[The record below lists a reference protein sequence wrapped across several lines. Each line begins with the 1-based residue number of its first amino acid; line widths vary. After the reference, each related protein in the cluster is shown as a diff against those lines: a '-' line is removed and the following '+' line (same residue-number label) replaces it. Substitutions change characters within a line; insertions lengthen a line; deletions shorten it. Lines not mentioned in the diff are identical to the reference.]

1 MRIGKLK
8 VLGIVIVTVLVIILG
23 IIALN
28 NKNNFTENN
37 SKDYII
43 YDSDEAIKD
52 ALNEIKTTSKK
63 SNIISDVNASEKVIS
78 LNFVGLSTPETN
90 YKLVNILEQYNTKS
104 TFFLP
109 GILATED
116 TDIFEK
122 LIEGNHKIG
131 SNGLLGENKMEE
143 YTEEELVDSFIRTN
157 EIIQK
162 WTRKNESILL
172 YCNSTSYTDK
182 VLKAAYVSGNEDV
195 VKSKY
200 ILNYRSFKSYEET
213 LAYISKVPKGSIITV
228 KLAGELD
235 DTEYEQDEKP
245 AEDMQGTIVENPLED
260 FSEEERLIIVVEW
273 IVKALNELN
282 YNIVTCD
289 ELQQYG
295 EVDNGD
301 ASNNS
306 NNSTYYGSY
315 YNKYEKNSISNSGSQ
330 GSNNNFEYLEPIDLD
345 VYYKNKAEELRVS
358 NNGKKASIEG
368 KVYTVQPSVAYSFYG
383 ISNTTVLQD
392 VLNKLNEQKI
402 KATFFITEKDI
413 SKNEEEIKEIV
424 DNGHELQIMLV
435 EGSGNDYLS
444 VAKSILNIKRYIKNN
459 FNQEATLVRYPYEV
473 QYSDEALE
481 AISATG
487 CKVIGQNLSVAT
499 TAVGKDGTIEE
510 VKNNIFNLGNI
521 ALHKGFI
528 VYFRMDYYNDNTII
542 GNLVELIKKEK
553 VDPIGYIDEG
563 VKHNGYSFAKLSDLV
578 KSEYVF
584 NYPLTNSEI
593 LPEVLDKIKKGHLEN
608 IEDPIAYISKR
619 YIGSPFAKYTES
631 LPGFEEDEIEVLD
644 KIGRFT
650 DDNTIFLT
658 FDDWGS
664 DIAINK
670 LLYILDK
677 YNVKATFFI
686 RTNYINDNPSLLRT
700 IALAGH
706 DIASH
711 SDNHL
716 LLSNTTDKKGVF
728 AELTDKQA
736 EILQEDIILSYKK
749 LQSIVGDI
757 YVDGRPALQTYFRP
771 PTLAVSK
778 KGLMTVFDSGFS
790 YVISG
795 DFTTQDYEAKSAEEL
810 INKLKYG
817 IVSGENN
824 EIKITDGT
832 ILIMHMSDEAKF
844 TAEALDTIIPYYLS
858 QGYKFGRISDYLR

>member
-1 MRIGKLK
+1 MRISKLK
-8 VLGIVIVTVLVIILG
+8 MLGIVIAVVLVIILG
-23 IIALN
+23 IIVLN
-28 NKNNFTENN
+28 KKSNFTENDA
-37 SKDYII
+37 KDYII
-43 YDSDEAIKD
+43 YDSDKAIKD
-52 ALNEIKTTSKK
+52 ALSEIKTTSKK
-63 SNIISDVNASEKVIS
+63 SNILSDVNTSENVIS

-90 YKLVNILEQYNTKS
+90 DKLVNILEKYNTKS
-104 TFFLP
+104 TFFIP
-109 GILATED
+109 GILAAED

-122 LIEGNHKIG
+122 LIEGNHKVG

-162 WTRKNESILL
+162 WTNRNESILL

-213 LAYISKVPKGSIITV
+213 LAYISKIPKGSMITV

-235 DTEYEQDEKP
+235 DTEYKKDEKP

-260 FSEEERLIIVVEW
+260 FDEEERLLMVVEW

-295 EVDNGD
+295 EADD
-301 ASNNS
+301 SDTSNNS
-306 NNSTYYGSY
+306 SYYDSNNS
-315 YNKYEKNSISNSGSQ
+315 KNLTSNNGSQ
-330 GSNNNFEYLEPIDLD
+330 GSDNNFEYLEPIDLD
-345 VYYKNKAEELRVS
+345 VYYTNKAEELRVS
-358 NNGKKASIEG
+358 NKGKKASTEG
-368 KVYTVQPSVAYSFYG
+368 KVYTVQPSVGYSFYG
-383 ISNTTVLQD
+383 VSNTTVLQD
-392 VLNKLNEQKI
+392 VLNKLNNQKI

-413 SKNEEEIKEIV
+413 RNNEKEIKEIV

-459 FNQEATLVRYPYEV
+459 FNQDATLVRYPYEV

-499 TAVGKDGTIEE
+499 TAVGKDGTIED

-553 VDPIGYIDEG
+553 VDPIGYVDQG
-563 VKHNGYSFAKLSDLV
+563 VKHNGYSFAKLSELV
-578 KSEYVF
+578 TSEYVF

-593 LPEVLDKIKKGHLEN
+593 LPEVLNKIKKGYLEN
-608 IEDPIAYISKR
+608 IEDPIGYISNR

-644 KIGRFT
+644 KVGRFT

-677 YNVKATFFI
+677 YNVKATFFV
-686 RTNYINDNPSLLRT
+686 RTNYIDDNPSLLRT

-711 SDNHL
+711 SDNHI

-728 AELTDKQA
+728 AEITDKQA
-736 EILQEDIILSYKK
+736 EAIQEDVILSYKK

-757 YVDGRPALQTYFRP
+757 YVDGRPALQAYFRP

-778 KGLMTVFDSGFS
+778 KGLMSVFDSGFS

-824 EIKITDGT
+824 EIKITDGS
-832 ILIMHMSDEAKF
+832 ILVMHMSDEAKF

>member
-1 MRIGKLK
+1 MRISKLK
-8 VLGIVIVTVLVIILG
+8 MLGIVIAVVLVIILG
-23 IIALN
+23 IIVLN
-28 NKNNFTENN
+28 KKSNFTENDA
-37 SKDYII
+37 KDYII
-43 YDSDEAIKD
+43 YDSDKAIKD
-52 ALNEIKTTSKK
+52 ALSEIKTTSKK
-63 SNIISDVNASEKVIS
+63 SNILSDVNTSENVIS

-90 YKLVNILEQYNTKS
+90 DKLVNILKQYNTKS
-104 TFFLP
+104 TFFIP
-109 GILATED
+109 GILAAED

-122 LIEGNHKIG
+122 LIEGNHKVG

-162 WTRKNESILL
+162 WTNKNESILL

-213 LAYISKVPKGSIITV
+213 LAYISKIPKGSMITV

-235 DTEYEQDEKP
+235 DTEYKKDEKP

-260 FSEEERLIIVVEW
+260 FDEEERLLMVVEW

-295 EVDNGD
+295 EADD
-301 ASNNS
+301 SDTSNNS
-306 NNSTYYGSY
+306 SYYDSNNS
-315 YNKYEKNSISNSGSQ
+315 KNLTSNNGSQ
-330 GSNNNFEYLEPIDLD
+330 GSDNNFEYLEPIDLD
-345 VYYKNKAEELRVS
+345 VYYTNKAEELRVS
-358 NNGKKASIEG
+358 NKGKKASTEG
-368 KVYTVQPSVAYSFYG
+368 KVYTVQPSVGYSFYG
-383 ISNTTVLQD
+383 VSNTTVLQD
-392 VLNKLNEQKI
+392 VLNKLNNQKI

-413 SKNEEEIKEIV
+413 RNNEKEIKEIV

-435 EGSGNDYLS
+435 EGSGSDYLS
-444 VAKSILNIKRYIKNN
+444 VAKSILSIKRYIKNN
-459 FNQEATLVRYPYEV
+459 FNQDATLVRYPYEV

-499 TAVGKDGTIEE
+499 TAVGKDGTIED

-553 VDPIGYIDEG
+553 VDPIGYVDQG
-563 VKHNGYSFAKLSDLV
+563 VKHNGYSFAKLSELV
-578 KSEYVF
+578 TSEYVF

-593 LPEVLDKIKKGHLEN
+593 LPEVLNKIKKGYLEN
-608 IEDPIAYISKR
+608 IEDPIGYISNR

-644 KIGRFT
+644 KVGRFT

-677 YNVKATFFI
+677 YNVKATFFV
-686 RTNYINDNPSLLRT
+686 RTNHIDDNPSLLRT

-711 SDNHL
+711 SDNHI

-728 AELTDKQA
+728 AEITDKQA
-736 EILQEDIILSYKK
+736 EAIQEDVILSYKK

-757 YVDGRPALQTYFRP
+757 YVDGRPALQAYFRP

-778 KGLMTVFDSGFS
+778 KGLMSVFDSGFS

-832 ILIMHMSDEAKF
+832 ILVMHMSDEAKF

>member
-1 MRIGKLK
+1 MRISKLK
-8 VLGIVIVTVLVIILG
+8 MLGIVIAVVLVIILG
-23 IIALN
+23 IIVLN
-28 NKNNFTENN
+28 KKSNFTENDA
-37 SKDYII
+37 KDYII
-43 YDSDEAIKD
+43 YDSDKAIKD
-52 ALNEIKTTSKK
+52 ALSEIKTTSKK
-63 SNIISDVNASEKVIS
+63 SNILSDVNTSENVIS

-90 YKLVNILEQYNTKS
+90 DKLVNILEKYNTKS
-104 TFFLP
+104 TFFIP
-109 GILATED
+109 GILAAED

-122 LIEGNHKIG
+122 LIEGNHKVG

-162 WTRKNESILL
+162 WTNKNESILL

-213 LAYISKVPKGSIITV
+213 LAYISKIPKGSMITV

-235 DTEYEQDEKP
+235 DTEYKKDEKP

-260 FSEEERLIIVVEW
+260 FDEEERLLMVVEW

-295 EVDNGD
+295 EADD
-301 ASNNS
+301 SDTSNNS
-306 NNSTYYGSY
+306 SYYDSNNS
-315 YNKYEKNSISNSGSQ
+315 KNLTSNNGSQ
-330 GSNNNFEYLEPIDLD
+330 GSDNNFEYLEPIDLD
-345 VYYKNKAEELRVS
+345 VYYTNKAEELRVS
-358 NNGKKASIEG
+358 NKGKKASTEG
-368 KVYTVQPSVAYSFYG
+368 KVYTVQPSVGYSFYG
-383 ISNTTVLQD
+383 VSNTTVLQD
-392 VLNKLNEQKI
+392 VLNKLNNQKI

-413 SKNEEEIKEIV
+413 RNNEKEIKEIV

-459 FNQEATLVRYPYEV
+459 FNQDATLVRYPYEV

-499 TAVGKDGTIEE
+499 TAVGKDGTIED

-553 VDPIGYIDEG
+553 VDPIGYVDQG
-563 VKHNGYSFAKLSDLV
+563 VKHNGYSFAKLSELV
-578 KSEYVF
+578 TSEYVF

-593 LPEVLDKIKKGHLEN
+593 LPEVLNKIKKGYLEN
-608 IEDPIAYISKR
+608 IEDPIGYISNR

-644 KIGRFT
+644 KVGRFT

-677 YNVKATFFI
+677 YNVKATFFV
-686 RTNYINDNPSLLRT
+686 RTNYIDDNPSLLRT

-711 SDNHL
+711 SDNHI

-728 AELTDKQA
+728 AEITDKQA
-736 EILQEDIILSYKK
+736 EAIQEDVILSYKK

-757 YVDGRPALQTYFRP
+757 YVDGRPALQAYFRP

-778 KGLMTVFDSGFS
+778 KGLMSVFDSGFS

-824 EIKITDGT
+824 EIKITDGS
-832 ILIMHMSDEAKF
+832 IVVMHMSDEAKF

>member
-1 MRIGKLK
+1 MRISKLK
-8 VLGIVIVTVLVIILG
+8 MLGIVIAVVLVIILG
-23 IIALN
+23 IIVLN
-28 NKNNFTENN
+28 KKSNFTENDA
-37 SKDYII
+37 KDYII
-43 YDSDEAIKD
+43 YDSDKAIKD
-52 ALNEIKTTSKK
+52 ALSEIKTTSKK
-63 SNIISDVNASEKVIS
+63 SNILSDVNTSENVIS

-90 YKLVNILEQYNTKS
+90 DKLVNILEKYNTKS
-104 TFFLP
+104 TFFIP
-109 GILATED
+109 GILAAED

-122 LIEGNHKIG
+122 LIEGNHKVG

-162 WTRKNESILL
+162 WTNKNESILL

-182 VLKAAYVSGNEDV
+182 VLKSAYVSGNEDV

-213 LAYISKVPKGSIITV
+213 LAYISKIPKGSMITV

-235 DTEYEQDEKP
+235 DTEYKKDEKP

-260 FSEEERLIIVVEW
+260 FDEEERLLMVVEW
-273 IVKALNELN
+273 IVKSLNELN

-295 EVDNGD
+295 EVDDSDTSNSSYSD
-301 ASNNS
+301 SNNS
-306 NNSTYYGSY
+306 KNLTSNN
-315 YNKYEKNSISNSGSQ
+315 GSQ
-330 GSNNNFEYLEPIDLD
+330 GSDNNFEYLEPIDLD
-345 VYYKNKAEELRVS
+345 VYYTNKAEELRVS
-358 NNGKKASIEG
+358 NKGKKASTEG
-368 KVYTVQPSVAYSFYG
+368 KVYTVQPIVGYSFYG
-383 ISNTTVLQD
+383 VSNTTVLQD
-392 VLNKLNEQKI
+392 VLNKLNNQKI

-413 SKNEEEIKEIV
+413 RNNEKEIKEIV

-459 FNQEATLVRYPYEV
+459 FNQDATLVRYPYEV

-499 TAVGKDGTIEE
+499 TAVGKDGTIED

-553 VDPIGYIDEG
+553 VDPIGYIDQG
-563 VKHNGYSFAKLSDLV
+563 VKHNGYSFAKLSELV
-578 KSEYVF
+578 TSEYVF

-593 LPEVLDKIKKGHLEN
+593 LPEVLNKIKKGYLEN
-608 IEDPIAYISKR
+608 IEDSIGYISNR

-644 KIGRFT
+644 NVGRFT

-677 YNVKATFFI
+677 YNVKATFFV
-686 RTNYINDNPSLLRT
+686 RTNYIDDNPSLLRT

-711 SDNHL
+711 SDNHI
-716 LLSNTTDKKGVF
+716 LLSNTTDKNGVF
-728 AELTDKQA
+728 AEITDKQA
-736 EILQEDIILSYKK
+736 EAIQEDVILSYKK

-757 YVDGRPALQTYFRP
+757 YVDGRPALQAYFRP

-778 KGLMTVFDSGFS
+778 KGLMSVFDSGFS

-824 EIKITDGT
+824 EIKITGGS
-832 ILIMHMSDEAKF
+832 IVVMHMSDEAKF

>member
-1 MRIGKLK
+1 MRISKLK
-8 VLGIVIVTVLVIILG
+8 MLGIVIAVVLVIILG
-23 IIALN
+23 IIVLN
-28 NKNNFTENN
+28 KKSNFTENDA
-37 SKDYII
+37 KDYII
-43 YDSDEAIKD
+43 YDSDKAIKD
-52 ALNEIKTTSKK
+52 ALSEIKTTSKK
-63 SNIISDVNASEKVIS
+63 SNILSDVNTSENVIS

-90 YKLVNILEQYNTKS
+90 DKLVNILKQYNTKS
-104 TFFLP
+104 TFFIP
-109 GILATED
+109 GILAAED

-122 LIEGNHKIG
+122 LIEGNHKVG

-162 WTRKNESILL
+162 WTNKNESILL

-195 VKSKY
+195 VRGKY

-213 LAYISKVPKGSIITV
+213 LAYISKIPKGSMITV

-235 DTEYEQDEKP
+235 DTEYKKDEKP

-260 FSEEERLIIVVEW
+260 FDEEERLLMVVEW

-295 EVDNGD
+295 EADD
-301 ASNNS
+301 SDTSNNS
-306 NNSTYYGSY
+306 SYYDSNNS
-315 YNKYEKNSISNSGSQ
+315 KNLTSNNGSQ
-330 GSNNNFEYLEPIDLD
+330 GSDNNFEYLEPIDLD
-345 VYYKNKAEELRVS
+345 VYYTNKAEELRVS
-358 NNGKKASIEG
+358 NKGKKASTEG
-368 KVYTVQPSVAYSFYG
+368 KVYTVQPSVGYSFYG
-383 ISNTTVLQD
+383 VSNTTVLQD
-392 VLNKLNEQKI
+392 VLNKLNNQKI

-413 SKNEEEIKEIV
+413 RNNEKEIKEIV

-435 EGSGNDYLS
+435 EGSGSDYLS
-444 VAKSILNIKRYIKNN
+444 VAKSILSIKRYIKNN
-459 FNQEATLVRYPYEV
+459 FNQDATLVRYPYEV

-499 TAVGKDGTIEE
+499 TAVGKDGTIED

-553 VDPIGYIDEG
+553 VDPIGYVDQG
-563 VKHNGYSFAKLSDLV
+563 VKHNGYSFAKLSELV
-578 KSEYVF
+578 TSEYVF

-593 LPEVLDKIKKGHLEN
+593 LPEVLNKIKKGYLEN
-608 IEDPIAYISKR
+608 IEDPIGYISNR

-644 KIGRFT
+644 KVGRFT

-677 YNVKATFFI
+677 YNVKATFFV
-686 RTNYINDNPSLLRT
+686 RTNHIDDNPSLLRT

-711 SDNHL
+711 SDNHI

-728 AELTDKQA
+728 AEITDKQA
-736 EILQEDIILSYKK
+736 EAIQEDVILSYKK

-757 YVDGRPALQTYFRP
+757 YVDGRPALQAYFRP

-778 KGLMTVFDSGFS
+778 KGLMSVFDSGFS

-832 ILIMHMSDEAKF
+832 ILVMHMSDEAKF

>member
-1 MRIGKLK
+1 MRISKLK
-8 VLGIVIVTVLVIILG
+8 MLGIVIAVVLVIILG
-23 IIALN
+23 IIVLN
-28 NKNNFTENN
+28 KKSNFTENDA
-37 SKDYII
+37 KDYII
-43 YDSDEAIKD
+43 YDSDKAIKD
-52 ALNEIKTTSKK
+52 ALSEIKTTSKK
-63 SNIISDVNASEKVIS
+63 SNILSDVNTSENVIS

-90 YKLVNILEQYNTKS
+90 DKLVNILEKYNTKS
-104 TFFLP
+104 TFFIP
-109 GILATED
+109 GILAAED

-122 LIEGNHKIG
+122 LIEGNHKVG

-162 WTRKNESILL
+162 WTNKNESILL

-182 VLKAAYVSGNEDV
+182 VLKSAYVSGNEDV

-213 LAYISKVPKGSIITV
+213 LAYISKIPKGSMITV

-235 DTEYEQDEKP
+235 DTEYKKDEKP

-260 FSEEERLIIVVEW
+260 FDEEERLLMVVEW
-273 IVKALNELN
+273 IVKSLNELN

-295 EVDNGD
+295 EVDDSDTSNSSYSD
-301 ASNNS
+301 SNNS
-306 NNSTYYGSY
+306 KNLTSNN
-315 YNKYEKNSISNSGSQ
+315 GSQ
-330 GSNNNFEYLEPIDLD
+330 GSDNNFEYLEPIDLD
-345 VYYKNKAEELRVS
+345 VYYTNKAEELRVS
-358 NNGKKASIEG
+358 NKGKKASTEG
-368 KVYTVQPSVAYSFYG
+368 KVYTVQPSVGYSFYG
-383 ISNTTVLQD
+383 VSNTTVLQD
-392 VLNKLNEQKI
+392 VLNKLNNQKI

-413 SKNEEEIKEIV
+413 RNNEKEIKEIV

-435 EGSGNDYLS
+435 EGSGSDYLS

-459 FNQEATLVRYPYEV
+459 FNQDATLVRYPYEV

-499 TAVGKDGTIEE
+499 TAVGKDGTIED

-553 VDPIGYIDEG
+553 VDPIGYIDQG
-563 VKHNGYSFAKLSDLV
+563 VKHNGYSFAKLSELV
-578 KSEYVF
+578 TSEYVF

-593 LPEVLDKIKKGHLEN
+593 LPEVLNKIKKGYLEN
-608 IEDPIAYISKR
+608 IEDPIGYISKR

-644 KIGRFT
+644 NVGRFT

-677 YNVKATFFI
+677 YNVKATFFV
-686 RTNYINDNPSLLRT
+686 RTNYIDDNPSLLRT

-711 SDNHL
+711 SDNHI

-728 AELTDKQA
+728 AEITDKQA
-736 EILQEDIILSYKK
+736 EAIQEDVILSYKK

-757 YVDGRPALQTYFRP
+757 YVDGRPALQAYFRP

-778 KGLMTVFDSGFS
+778 KGLMSVFDSGFS

-824 EIKITDGT
+824 EIKITGGS
-832 ILIMHMSDEAKF
+832 IVVMHMSDEAKF

>member
-1 MRIGKLK
+1 MRISKLK
-8 VLGIVIVTVLVIILG
+8 MLGIVIAVVLVIILG
-23 IIALN
+23 IIVLN
-28 NKNNFTENN
+28 KKSNFTENDA
-37 SKDYII
+37 KDYII
-43 YDSDEAIKD
+43 YDSDKAIKD
-52 ALNEIKTTSKK
+52 ALSEIKTTSKK
-63 SNIISDVNASEKVIS
+63 SNILSDVNTSENVIS

-90 YKLVNILEQYNTKS
+90 DKLVNILEKYNTKS
-104 TFFLP
+104 TFFIP
-109 GILATED
+109 GILAAED

-122 LIEGNHKIG
+122 LIEGNHKVG

-162 WTRKNESILL
+162 WTNRNESILL

-213 LAYISKVPKGSIITV
+213 LAYISKIPKGSMITV

-235 DTEYEQDEKP
+235 DTEYKKDEKP

-260 FSEEERLIIVVEW
+260 FDEEERLLMVVEW

-295 EVDNGD
+295 EADD
-301 ASNNS
+301 SDTSNNS
-306 NNSTYYGSY
+306 SYYDSNNS
-315 YNKYEKNSISNSGSQ
+315 KNLTSNNGSQ
-330 GSNNNFEYLEPIDLD
+330 GSDNNFEYLEPIDLD
-345 VYYKNKAEELRVS
+345 VYYTNKAEELRVS
-358 NNGKKASIEG
+358 NKGKKASTEG
-368 KVYTVQPSVAYSFYG
+368 KVYTVQPSVGYSFYG
-383 ISNTTVLQD
+383 VSNTTVLQD
-392 VLNKLNEQKI
+392 VLNKLNNQKI

-413 SKNEEEIKEIV
+413 RNNEKEIKEIV

-459 FNQEATLVRYPYEV
+459 FNQDATLVRYPYEV

-499 TAVGKDGTIEE
+499 TAVGKDGTIED

-553 VDPIGYIDEG
+553 VDPIGYVDQG
-563 VKHNGYSFAKLSDLV
+563 VKHNGYSFAKLSELV
-578 KSEYVF
+578 TSEYVF

-593 LPEVLDKIKKGHLEN
+593 LPEVLNKIKKGYLEN
-608 IEDPIAYISKR
+608 IEDPIGYISKR

-644 KIGRFT
+644 KVGRFT

-677 YNVKATFFI
+677 YNVKATFFV
-686 RTNYINDNPSLLRT
+686 RTNHIDDNPSLLRT

-711 SDNHL
+711 SDNHI

-728 AELTDKQA
+728 AEITDKQA
-736 EILQEDIILSYKK
+736 EAIQEDVILSYKK

-757 YVDGRPALQTYFRP
+757 YVDGRPALQAYFRP

-778 KGLMTVFDSGFS
+778 KGLMSVFDSGFS

-824 EIKITDGT
+824 EIKITGGS
-832 ILIMHMSDEAKF
+832 IVVMHMSDEAKF

>member
-1 MRIGKLK
+1 MRISKLK
-8 VLGIVIVTVLVIILG
+8 MLGIVIAVVLVIILG
-23 IIALN
+23 IIVLN
-28 NKNNFTENN
+28 KKSNFTENDA
-37 SKDYII
+37 KDYII
-43 YDSDEAIKD
+43 YDSDKAIKD
-52 ALNEIKTTSKK
+52 ALSEIKTTSKK
-63 SNIISDVNASEKVIS
+63 SNILSDVNTSENVIS

-90 YKLVNILEQYNTKS
+90 DKLVNILEKYNTKS
-104 TFFLP
+104 TFFIP
-109 GILATED
+109 GILAAED

-122 LIEGNHKIG
+122 LIEGNHKVG

-162 WTRKNESILL
+162 WTNKNESILL

-182 VLKAAYVSGNEDV
+182 VLKSAYVSGNEDV

-213 LAYISKVPKGSIITV
+213 LAYISKIPKGSIITI

-235 DTEYEQDEKP
+235 DTEYKKDEKP

-260 FSEEERLIIVVEW
+260 FDEEERLLMVVEW
-273 IVKALNELN
+273 IVKSLNELN

-295 EVDNGD
+295 EVDDSDTSNSSYSD
-301 ASNNS
+301 SNNS
-306 NNSTYYGSY
+306 KNLTSNN
-315 YNKYEKNSISNSGSQ
+315 GSQ
-330 GSNNNFEYLEPIDLD
+330 GSDNNFEYLEPIDLD
-345 VYYKNKAEELRVS
+345 VYYTNKAEELRVS
-358 NNGKKASIEG
+358 NKGKKASTEG
-368 KVYTVQPSVAYSFYG
+368 KVYTVQPSVGYSFYG
-383 ISNTTVLQD
+383 VSNTTVLQD
-392 VLNKLNEQKI
+392 VLNKLNNQKI

-413 SKNEEEIKEIV
+413 RNNEKEIKEIV

-435 EGSGNDYLS
+435 EGSGSDYLS

-459 FNQEATLVRYPYEV
+459 FNQDATLVRYPYEV

-499 TAVGKDGTIEE
+499 TAVGKDGTIED

-553 VDPIGYIDEG
+553 VDPIGYIDQG
-563 VKHNGYSFAKLSDLV
+563 VKHNGYSFAKLSELV
-578 KSEYVF
+578 TSEYVF

-593 LPEVLDKIKKGHLEN
+593 LPEVLDKIKKGYLEN
-608 IEDPIAYISKR
+608 IEDSIGYISNR

-644 KIGRFT
+644 NVGRFT

-677 YNVKATFFI
+677 YNVKATFFV
-686 RTNYINDNPSLLRT
+686 RTNYIDDNPSLLRT

-711 SDNHL
+711 SDNHI
-716 LLSNTTDKKGVF
+716 LLSKTTDKNGVF
-728 AELTDKQA
+728 AEITDKQA
-736 EILQEDIILSYKK
+736 EAIQEDVILSYKK

-757 YVDGRPALQTYFRP
+757 YVDGRPALQAYFRP

-778 KGLMTVFDSGFS
+778 KGLMSVFDSGFS

-824 EIKITDGT
+824 EIKITGGS
-832 ILIMHMSDEAKF
+832 IVVMHMSDEAKF

>member
-1 MRIGKLK
+1 MRISKLK
-8 VLGIVIVTVLVIILG
+8 MLGIVIAVVLVIILG
-23 IIALN
+23 IIVLN
-28 NKNNFTENN
+28 KKSNFTENDA
-37 SKDYII
+37 KDYII
-43 YDSDEAIKD
+43 YDSDKAIKD
-52 ALNEIKTTSKK
+52 ALSEIKTTSKK
-63 SNIISDVNASEKVIS
+63 SNILSDVNTSENVIS

-90 YKLVNILEQYNTKS
+90 DKLVNILEKYNTKS
-104 TFFLP
+104 TFFIP
-109 GILATED
+109 GILAAED

-122 LIEGNHKIG
+122 LIEGNHKVG

-162 WTRKNESILL
+162 WTNRNESILL

-195 VKSKY
+195 VRGKY

-213 LAYISKVPKGSIITV
+213 LAYISKIPKGSMITV

-235 DTEYEQDEKP
+235 DTEYKKDEKP

-260 FSEEERLIIVVEW
+260 FDEEERLLMVVEW

-295 EVDNGD
+295 EVENRDT
-301 ASNNS
+301 SNNS
-306 NNSTYYGSY
+306 SYFDSNNS
-315 YNKYEKNSISNSGSQ
+315 KNLTSNNGSQ
-330 GSNNNFEYLEPIDLD
+330 GSDNNFEYLEPIDLD
-345 VYYKNKAEELRVS
+345 VYYTNKAEELRVS
-358 NNGKKASIEG
+358 NKGKKVSTEG
-368 KVYTVQPSVAYSFYG
+368 KVYTVQSSVGYSFYG
-383 ISNTTVLQD
+383 VSNTTVLQD
-392 VLNKLNEQKI
+392 VLNKLNNQKI

-413 SKNEEEIKEIV
+413 RNNEKEIKEIV

-459 FNQEATLVRYPYEV
+459 FNQDATLVRYPYEV

-499 TAVGKDGTIEE
+499 TAVGKDGTIED

-553 VDPIGYIDEG
+553 VDPIGYVDQG
-563 VKHNGYSFAKLSDLV
+563 VKHNGYSFAKLSELV
-578 KSEYVF
+578 TSEYVF

-593 LPEVLDKIKKGHLEN
+593 LPEVLNKIKKGYLEN
-608 IEDPIAYISKR
+608 IEDPIGYISNR

-644 KIGRFT
+644 KVGRFT

-677 YNVKATFFI
+677 YNVKATFFV
-686 RTNYINDNPSLLRT
+686 RTNHIDDNPSLLRT

-711 SDNHL
+711 SDNHI

-728 AELTDKQA
+728 AEITDKQA
-736 EILQEDIILSYKK
+736 EAIQEDVILSYKK

-757 YVDGRPALQTYFRP
+757 YVDGRPALQAYFRP

-778 KGLMTVFDSGFS
+778 KGLMSVFDSGFS

-832 ILIMHMSDEAKF
+832 ILVMHMSDEAKF

>member
-1 MRIGKLK
+1 MRISKLK
-8 VLGIVIVTVLVIILG
+8 MLGIVIAVVLVIILG
-23 IIALN
+23 IIVLN
-28 NKNNFTENN
+28 KKSNFTENDA
-37 SKDYII
+37 KDYII
-43 YDSDEAIKD
+43 YDSDKAIKD
-52 ALNEIKTTSKK
+52 ALSEIKTTSKK
-63 SNIISDVNASEKVIS
+63 SNILSDVNTSENVIS

-90 YKLVNILEQYNTKS
+90 DKLVNILEKYNTKS
-104 TFFLP
+104 TFFIP
-109 GILATED
+109 GILAAED

-122 LIEGNHKIG
+122 LIEGNHKVG

-162 WTRKNESILL
+162 WTNKNESILL

-182 VLKAAYVSGNEDV
+182 VLKSAYVSGNEDV

-213 LAYISKVPKGSIITV
+213 LAYISKIPKGSMITV

-235 DTEYEQDEKP
+235 DTEYKKDEKP

-260 FSEEERLIIVVEW
+260 FDEEERLLMVVEW
-273 IVKALNELN
+273 IVKSLNELN

-295 EVDNGD
+295 EVDDSDTSNSSYSD
-301 ASNNS
+301 SNNS
-306 NNSTYYGSY
+306 KNLTSNN
-315 YNKYEKNSISNSGSQ
+315 GSQ
-330 GSNNNFEYLEPIDLD
+330 GSDNNFEYLEPIDLD
-345 VYYKNKAEELRVS
+345 VYYTNKAEELRVS
-358 NNGKKASIEG
+358 NKGKKASTEG
-368 KVYTVQPSVAYSFYG
+368 KVYTVQPSVGYSFYG
-383 ISNTTVLQD
+383 VSNTTVLQD
-392 VLNKLNEQKI
+392 VLNKLNNQKI

-413 SKNEEEIKEIV
+413 RNNEKEIKEIV

-435 EGSGNDYLS
+435 EGSGSDYLS

-459 FNQEATLVRYPYEV
+459 FNQDATLVRYPYEV

-499 TAVGKDGTIEE
+499 TAVGKDGTIED

-553 VDPIGYIDEG
+553 VDPIGYIDQG
-563 VKHNGYSFAKLSDLV
+563 VKHNGYSFAKLSELV
-578 KSEYVF
+578 TSEYVF

-593 LPEVLDKIKKGHLEN
+593 LPEVLNKIKKGYLEN
-608 IEDPIAYISKR
+608 IEDPIGYISKR

-644 KIGRFT
+644 NVGRFT

-677 YNVKATFFI
+677 YNVKATFFV
-686 RTNYINDNPSLLRT
+686 RTNYIDDNPSLLRT

-711 SDNHL
+711 SDNHI
-716 LLSNTTDKKGVF
+716 LLSNTTDKNGVF
-728 AELTDKQA
+728 AEITDKQA
-736 EILQEDIILSYKK
+736 EATQEDVILSYKK

-757 YVDGRPALQTYFRP
+757 YVDGRPALQAYFRP

-778 KGLMTVFDSGFS
+778 KGLMSVFDSGFS

-824 EIKITDGT
+824 EIKITGGS
-832 ILIMHMSDEAKF
+832 IVVMHMSDEAKF

>member
-1 MRIGKLK
+1 MRISKLK
-8 VLGIVIVTVLVIILG
+8 MLGIVIAVVLVIILG
-23 IIALN
+23 IIVLN
-28 NKNNFTENN
+28 KKSNFTENDA
-37 SKDYII
+37 KDYII
-43 YDSDEAIKD
+43 YDSDKAIKD
-52 ALNEIKTTSKK
+52 ALSEIKTTSKK
-63 SNIISDVNASEKVIS
+63 SNILSDVNTSENVIS

-90 YKLVNILEQYNTKS
+90 DKLVNILKQYNTKS
-104 TFFLP
+104 TFFIP
-109 GILATED
+109 GILAAED

-122 LIEGNHKIG
+122 LIEGNHKVG

-162 WTRKNESILL
+162 WTNRNESILL

-213 LAYISKVPKGSIITV
+213 LAYISKIPKGSMITV

-235 DTEYEQDEKP
+235 DTEYKKDEKP

-260 FSEEERLIIVVEW
+260 FDEEERLLMVVEW

-295 EVDNGD
+295 EVENRDT
-301 ASNNS
+301 SNNS
-306 NNSTYYGSY
+306 SYFDSNNS
-315 YNKYEKNSISNSGSQ
+315 KNLTSNNGSQ
-330 GSNNNFEYLEPIDLD
+330 GSDNNFEYLEPIDLD
-345 VYYKNKAEELRVS
+345 VYYTNKAEELRVS
-358 NNGKKASIEG
+358 NKGKKASTEG
-368 KVYTVQPSVAYSFYG
+368 KVYTVQYSVGYSFYG
-383 ISNTTVLQD
+383 VSNTTVLQD
-392 VLNKLNEQKI
+392 VLNKLNNQKI

-413 SKNEEEIKEIV
+413 RNNEKEIKEIV

-459 FNQEATLVRYPYEV
+459 FNQDATLVRYPYEV

-481 AISATG
+481 AISATD

-499 TAVGKDGTIEE
+499 TAVGKDGTIED

-553 VDPIGYIDEG
+553 VDPIGYVDQG
-563 VKHNGYSFAKLSDLV
+563 VKHNGYSFAKLSELV
-578 KSEYVF
+578 TSEYVF

-593 LPEVLDKIKKGHLEN
+593 LPEVLNKIKKGYLEN
-608 IEDPIAYISKR
+608 IEDPIGYISNR

-644 KIGRFT
+644 KVGRFT

-677 YNVKATFFI
+677 YNVKATFFV
-686 RTNYINDNPSLLRT
+686 RTNHIDDNPSLLRT

-711 SDNHL
+711 SDNHI

-728 AELTDKQA
+728 AEITDKQA
-736 EILQEDIILSYKK
+736 EAIQEDVILSYKK

-757 YVDGRPALQTYFRP
+757 YVDGRPALQAYFRP

-778 KGLMTVFDSGFS
+778 KGLMSVFDSGFS

-832 ILIMHMSDEAKF
+832 ILVMHMSDEAKF

>member
-1 MRIGKLK
+1 MRISKLK
-8 VLGIVIVTVLVIILG
+8 MLGIVIAVVLVIILG
-23 IIALN
+23 IIVLN
-28 NKNNFTENN
+28 KKSNFTENDA
-37 SKDYII
+37 KDYII
-43 YDSDEAIKD
+43 YDSDKAIKD
-52 ALNEIKTTSKK
+52 ALSEIKTTSKK
-63 SNIISDVNASEKVIS
+63 SNILSDVNTSENVIS
-78 LNFVGLSTPETN
+78 LNFVGVSTPETN
-90 YKLVNILEQYNTKS
+90 DKLVNILEKYNTKS
-104 TFFLP
+104 TFFIP
-109 GILATED
+109 GILAAED

-122 LIEGNHKIG
+122 LIEGNHKVG

-162 WTRKNESILL
+162 WTNKNESILL

-195 VKSKY
+195 VRGKY

-213 LAYISKVPKGSIITV
+213 LAYISKIPKGSMITV

-235 DTEYEQDEKP
+235 DTEYKKDEKP

-260 FSEEERLIIVVEW
+260 FDEEERLLMVVEW

-295 EVDNGD
+295 EADD
-301 ASNNS
+301 SDTSNNS
-306 NNSTYYGSY
+306 SYYDSNNS
-315 YNKYEKNSISNSGSQ
+315 KNLTSNNGSQ
-330 GSNNNFEYLEPIDLD
+330 GSDNNFEYLEPIDLD
-345 VYYKNKAEELRVS
+345 VYYTNKAEELRVS
-358 NNGKKASIEG
+358 NKGKKASTEG
-368 KVYTVQPSVAYSFYG
+368 KVYTVQPSVGYSFYG
-383 ISNTTVLQD
+383 VSNTTVLQD
-392 VLNKLNEQKI
+392 VLNKLNNQKI

-413 SKNEEEIKEIV
+413 RNNEKEIKEIV

-459 FNQEATLVRYPYEV
+459 FNQDATLVRYPYEV
-473 QYSDEALE
+473 KYSDEALE

-499 TAVGKDGTIEE
+499 TAVGKDGTIED

-553 VDPIGYIDEG
+553 VDPIGYVDQG
-563 VKHNGYSFAKLSDLV
+563 VKHNGYSFAKLSELV
-578 KSEYVF
+578 TSEYVF

-593 LPEVLDKIKKGHLEN
+593 LPEVLNKIKKGYLEN
-608 IEDPIAYISKR
+608 IEDPIGYISNR

-644 KIGRFT
+644 KVGRFT

-677 YNVKATFFI
+677 YNVKATFFV
-686 RTNYINDNPSLLRT
+686 RTNHIDDNPSLLRT

-711 SDNHL
+711 SDNHI

-728 AELTDKQA
+728 AEITDKQA
-736 EILQEDIILSYKK
+736 EAIQEDVILSYKK

-757 YVDGRPALQTYFRP
+757 YVDGRPALQAYFRP

-778 KGLMTVFDSGFS
+778 KGLMSVFDSGFS

-824 EIKITDGT
+824 EIKITHGS
-832 ILIMHMSDEAKF
+832 IVVMHMSDEAKF

>member
-1 MRIGKLK
+1 MRISKLK
-8 VLGIVIVTVLVIILG
+8 MFGIVIAVVLVIILG
-23 IIALN
+23 IIVLN
-28 NKNNFTENN
+28 KKSNFTENDA
-37 SKDYII
+37 KDYII
-43 YDSDEAIKD
+43 YDSDKAIKD
-52 ALNEIKTTSKK
+52 ALSEIKTTSKK
-63 SNIISDVNASEKVIS
+63 SNILSDVNTSENVIS

-90 YKLVNILEQYNTKS
+90 DKLVNILKQYNTKS
-104 TFFLP
+104 TFFIP
-109 GILATED
+109 GILAAED

-122 LIEGNHKIG
+122 LIEGNHKVG

-162 WTRKNESILL
+162 WTNRNESILL

-213 LAYISKVPKGSIITV
+213 LAYISKIPKGSMITV

-235 DTEYEQDEKP
+235 DTEYKKDEKP

-260 FSEEERLIIVVEW
+260 FDEEERLLMVVEW

-295 EVDNGD
+295 EADD
-301 ASNNS
+301 SDTSNNS
-306 NNSTYYGSY
+306 SYYDSNNS
-315 YNKYEKNSISNSGSQ
+315 KNLTSNNGSQ
-330 GSNNNFEYLEPIDLD
+330 GSDNNFEYLEPIDLD
-345 VYYKNKAEELRVS
+345 VYYTNKAEELRVS
-358 NNGKKASIEG
+358 NKGKKASTEG
-368 KVYTVQPSVAYSFYG
+368 KVYTVQPSVGYSFYG
-383 ISNTTVLQD
+383 VSNTTVLQD
-392 VLNKLNEQKI
+392 VLNKLNNQKI

-413 SKNEEEIKEIV
+413 RNNEKEIKEIV

-459 FNQEATLVRYPYEV
+459 FNQDATLVRYPYEV

-499 TAVGKDGTIEE
+499 TAVGKDGTIED

-553 VDPIGYIDEG
+553 VDPIGYVDQG
-563 VKHNGYSFAKLSDLV
+563 VKHNGYSFAKLSELV
-578 KSEYVF
+578 TSEYVF

-593 LPEVLDKIKKGHLEN
+593 LPEVLNKIKKGYLEN
-608 IEDPIAYISKR
+608 IEDPIGYISNR

-644 KIGRFT
+644 KVGRFT

-677 YNVKATFFI
+677 YNVKATFFV
-686 RTNYINDNPSLLRT
+686 RTNHIDDNPSLLRT

-711 SDNHL
+711 SDNHI

-728 AELTDKQA
+728 AEITDKQA
-736 EILQEDIILSYKK
+736 EAIQEDVILSYKK

-757 YVDGRPALQTYFRP
+757 YVDGRPALQAYFRP

-778 KGLMTVFDSGFS
+778 KGLMSVFDSGFS

-832 ILIMHMSDEAKF
+832 ILVMHMSDEAKF

>member
-1 MRIGKLK
+1 MRISKLK
-8 VLGIVIVTVLVIILG
+8 MLGIVIAVVLVIILG
-23 IIALN
+23 IIVLN
-28 NKNNFTENN
+28 KKSNFTENDA
-37 SKDYII
+37 KDYII
-43 YDSDEAIKD
+43 YDSDKAIKD
-52 ALNEIKTTSKK
+52 ALSEIKTTSKK
-63 SNIISDVNASEKVIS
+63 SNILSDVNTSENVIS

-90 YKLVNILEQYNTKS
+90 DKLVNILEKYNTKS
-104 TFFLP
+104 TFFIP
-109 GILATED
+109 GILAAED

-122 LIEGNHKIG
+122 LIEGNHKVG

-162 WTRKNESILL
+162 WTNKNESILL

-213 LAYISKVPKGSIITV
+213 LAYISKIPKGSMITV

-235 DTEYEQDEKP
+235 DTEYKKDEKP

-260 FSEEERLIIVVEW
+260 FDEEERLLMVVEW

-295 EVDNGD
+295 EADD
-301 ASNNS
+301 SDTSNNS
-306 NNSTYYGSY
+306 SYYDSNNS
-315 YNKYEKNSISNSGSQ
+315 KNLTSNNGSQ
-330 GSNNNFEYLEPIDLD
+330 GSDNNFEYLEPIDLD
-345 VYYKNKAEELRVS
+345 VYYTNKAEELRVS
-358 NNGKKASIEG
+358 NKGKKASTEG
-368 KVYTVQPSVAYSFYG
+368 KVYTVQSSVGYSFYG
-383 ISNTTVLQD
+383 VSNTTVLQD
-392 VLNKLNEQKI
+392 VLNKLNNQKI

-413 SKNEEEIKEIV
+413 RNNEKEIKEIV

-459 FNQEATLVRYPYEV
+459 FNQDATLVRYPYEV

-499 TAVGKDGTIEE
+499 TAVGKDGTIED

-553 VDPIGYIDEG
+553 VDPIGYVDQG
-563 VKHNGYSFAKLSDLV
+563 VKHNGYSFAKLSELV
-578 KSEYVF
+578 TSEYVF

-593 LPEVLDKIKKGHLEN
+593 LPEVLNKIKKGYLEN
-608 IEDPIAYISKR
+608 IEDPIGYISNR

-644 KIGRFT
+644 KVGRFT

-677 YNVKATFFI
+677 YNVKATFFV
-686 RTNYINDNPSLLRT
+686 RTNHIDDNPSLLRT

-711 SDNHL
+711 SDNHI

-728 AELTDKQA
+728 AEITDKQA
-736 EILQEDIILSYKK
+736 EAIQEDVILSYKK

-757 YVDGRPALQTYFRP
+757 YVDGRPALQAYFRP

-778 KGLMTVFDSGFS
+778 KGLMSVFDSGFS

-832 ILIMHMSDEAKF
+832 ILVMHMSDEAKF

>member
-1 MRIGKLK
+1 MRISKLK
-8 VLGIVIVTVLVIILG
+8 MLGIVIAVVLVIILG
-23 IIALN
+23 IIVLN
-28 NKNNFTENN
+28 KKSNFTENDA
-37 SKDYII
+37 KDYII
-43 YDSDEAIKD
+43 YDSDKAIKD
-52 ALNEIKTTSKK
+52 ALSEIKTTSKK
-63 SNIISDVNASEKVIS
+63 SNILSDVNTSENVIS

-90 YKLVNILEQYNTKS
+90 DKLVNILEKYNTKS
-104 TFFLP
+104 TFFIP
-109 GILATED
+109 GILAAED

-122 LIEGNHKIG
+122 LIEGNHKVG

-162 WTRKNESILL
+162 WTNKNESILL

-182 VLKAAYVSGNEDV
+182 VLKSAYVSGNEDV

-213 LAYISKVPKGSIITV
+213 LAYISKIPKGSMITV

-235 DTEYEQDEKP
+235 DTEYKKDEKP

-260 FSEEERLIIVVEW
+260 FDEEERLLMVVEW
-273 IVKALNELN
+273 IVKSLNELN

-295 EVDNGD
+295 EVDDSDTSNSSYSD
-301 ASNNS
+301 SNNS
-306 NNSTYYGSY
+306 KNLTSNN
-315 YNKYEKNSISNSGSQ
+315 GSQ
-330 GSNNNFEYLEPIDLD
+330 GSDNNFEYLEPIDLD
-345 VYYKNKAEELRVS
+345 VYYTNKAEELRVS
-358 NNGKKASIEG
+358 NKGKKASTEG
-368 KVYTVQPSVAYSFYG
+368 KVYTVQHSVAYSFYG
-383 ISNTTVLQD
+383 VSNTTVLQD
-392 VLNKLNEQKI
+392 VLNKLNNQKI

-413 SKNEEEIKEIV
+413 RNNEKEIKEIV

-435 EGSGNDYLS
+435 EGSGSDYLS

-459 FNQEATLVRYPYEV
+459 FNQDATLVRYPYEV

-499 TAVGKDGTIEE
+499 TAVGKDGTIED

-553 VDPIGYIDEG
+553 VDPIGYIDQG
-563 VKHNGYSFAKLSDLV
+563 VKHNGYSFAKLSELV
-578 KSEYVF
+578 TSEYVF

-593 LPEVLDKIKKGHLEN
+593 LPEVLDKIKKGYLEN
-608 IEDPIAYISKR
+608 IEDSIGYISNR

-644 KIGRFT
+644 NVGRFT

-677 YNVKATFFI
+677 YNVKATFFV
-686 RTNYINDNPSLLRT
+686 RTNYIDDNPSLLRT

-711 SDNHL
+711 SDNHI
-716 LLSNTTDKKGVF
+716 LLSNTTDKNGVF
-728 AELTDKQA
+728 AEITDKQA
-736 EILQEDIILSYKK
+736 EAIQEDVILSYKK

-757 YVDGRPALQTYFRP
+757 YVDGRPALQAYFRP

-778 KGLMTVFDSGFS
+778 KGLMSVFDSGFS

-824 EIKITDGT
+824 EIKITG
-832 ILIMHMSDEAKF
+832 
-844 TAEALDTIIPYYLS
+844 
-858 QGYKFGRISDYLR
+858 

>member
-1 MRIGKLK
+1 MRISKLK
-8 VLGIVIVTVLVIILG
+8 MLGIVIAVVLVIILG
-23 IIALN
+23 IIVLN
-28 NKNNFTENN
+28 KKSNFTENDA
-37 SKDYII
+37 KDYII
-43 YDSDEAIKD
+43 YDSDKAIKD
-52 ALNEIKTTSKK
+52 ALSEIKTTSKK
-63 SNIISDVNASEKVIS
+63 SNILSDVNTSENVIS

-90 YKLVNILEQYNTKS
+90 DKLVNILEKYNTKS
-104 TFFLP
+104 TFFIP
-109 GILATED
+109 GILAAED

-122 LIEGNHKIG
+122 LIEGNHKVG

-162 WTRKNESILL
+162 WTNRNESILL

-213 LAYISKVPKGSIITV
+213 LAYISKIPKGSMITV

-235 DTEYEQDEKP
+235 DTEYKKDEKP

-260 FSEEERLIIVVEW
+260 FDEEERLLMVVEW

-295 EVDNGD
+295 EADD
-301 ASNNS
+301 SDTSNNS
-306 NNSTYYGSY
+306 SYFDSNNS
-315 YNKYEKNSISNSGSQ
+315 KNLTSNNGSQ
-330 GSNNNFEYLEPIDLD
+330 GSDNNFEYLEPIDLD
-345 VYYKNKAEELRVS
+345 VYYTNKAEELRVS
-358 NNGKKASIEG
+358 NKGKKASTEG
-368 KVYTVQPSVAYSFYG
+368 KVYTVQPSVGYSFYG
-383 ISNTTVLQD
+383 VSNTTVLQD
-392 VLNKLNEQKI
+392 VLNKLNNQKI

-413 SKNEEEIKEIV
+413 RNNEKEIKEIV

-459 FNQEATLVRYPYEV
+459 FNQDATLVRYPYEV

-499 TAVGKDGTIEE
+499 TAVGKDGTIED

-553 VDPIGYIDEG
+553 VDPIGYVDQG
-563 VKHNGYSFAKLSDLV
+563 VKHNGYSFAKLSELV
-578 KSEYVF
+578 TSEYVF

-593 LPEVLDKIKKGHLEN
+593 LPEVLNKIKKGYLEN
-608 IEDPIAYISKR
+608 IEDPIGYISNR

-644 KIGRFT
+644 KVGRFT

-677 YNVKATFFI
+677 YNVKATFFV
-686 RTNYINDNPSLLRT
+686 RTNHIDDNPSLLRT

-711 SDNHL
+711 SDNHI

-728 AELTDKQA
+728 AEITDKQA
-736 EILQEDIILSYKK
+736 EAIQEDVILSYKK

-757 YVDGRPALQTYFRP
+757 YVDGRPALQAYFRP

-778 KGLMTVFDSGFS
+778 KGLMSVFDSGFS

-824 EIKITDGT
+824 EIKITDGS
-832 ILIMHMSDEAKF
+832 ILVMHMSDEAKF

>member
-1 MRIGKLK
+1 MRISKLK
-8 VLGIVIVTVLVIILG
+8 MLGIVIAVVLVIILG
-23 IIALN
+23 IIVLN
-28 NKNNFTENN
+28 KKSNFTENDA
-37 SKDYII
+37 KDYII
-43 YDSDEAIKD
+43 YDSDKAIKD
-52 ALNEIKTTSKK
+52 ALSEIKTTSKK
-63 SNIISDVNASEKVIS
+63 SNILSDVNTSENVIS

-90 YKLVNILEQYNTKS
+90 DKLVNILEKYNTKS
-104 TFFLP
+104 TFFIP
-109 GILATED
+109 GILAAED

-122 LIEGNHKIG
+122 LIEGNHKVG

-162 WTRKNESILL
+162 WTNRNESILL

-213 LAYISKVPKGSIITV
+213 LAYISKIPKGSMITV

-235 DTEYEQDEKP
+235 DTEYKKDEKP

-260 FSEEERLIIVVEW
+260 FDEEERLLMVVEW

-295 EVDNGD
+295 EADD
-301 ASNNS
+301 SDTSNNS
-306 NNSTYYGSY
+306 SYYDSNNS
-315 YNKYEKNSISNSGSQ
+315 KNLTSNNGSQ
-330 GSNNNFEYLEPIDLD
+330 GSDNNFEYLEPIDLD
-345 VYYKNKAEELRVS
+345 VYYTNKAEELRVS
-358 NNGKKASIEG
+358 NKGKKASTEG
-368 KVYTVQPSVAYSFYG
+368 KVYTVQPSVGYSFYG
-383 ISNTTVLQD
+383 VSNTTVLQD
-392 VLNKLNEQKI
+392 VLNKLNNQKI

-413 SKNEEEIKEIV
+413 RNNEKEIKEIV

-459 FNQEATLVRYPYEV
+459 FNQDATLVRYPYEV

-499 TAVGKDGTIEE
+499 TAVGKDGTIED

-553 VDPIGYIDEG
+553 VDPIGYVDQG
-563 VKHNGYSFAKLSDLV
+563 VKHNGYSFAKLSELV
-578 KSEYVF
+578 TSEYVF

-593 LPEVLDKIKKGHLEN
+593 LPEVLNKIKKGYLEN
-608 IEDPIAYISKR
+608 IEDPIGYISNR

-644 KIGRFT
+644 KVGRFT

-677 YNVKATFFI
+677 YNVKATFFV
-686 RTNYINDNPSLLRT
+686 RTNHIDDNPSLLRT

-711 SDNHL
+711 SDNHI

-728 AELTDKQA
+728 AEITDKQA
-736 EILQEDIILSYKK
+736 EAIQEDVILSYKK

-757 YVDGRPALQTYFRP
+757 YVDGRPALQAYFRP

-778 KGLMTVFDSGFS
+778 KGLMSVFDSGFS

-824 EIKITDGT
+824 EIKITHGS
-832 ILIMHMSDEAKF
+832 IVVMHMSDEAKF

>member
-1 MRIGKLK
+1 MRISKLK
-8 VLGIVIVTVLVIILG
+8 MLGIVIAVVLVIILG
-23 IIALN
+23 IIVLN
-28 NKNNFTENN
+28 KKSNFTENDA
-37 SKDYII
+37 KDYII
-43 YDSDEAIKD
+43 YDSDKAIKD
-52 ALNEIKTTSKK
+52 ALSEIKTTSKK
-63 SNIISDVNASEKVIS
+63 SNILSDVNTSENVIS

-90 YKLVNILEQYNTKS
+90 DKLVNILEKYNTKS
-104 TFFLP
+104 TFFIP
-109 GILATED
+109 GILAAED

-122 LIEGNHKIG
+122 LIEGNHKVG

-162 WTRKNESILL
+162 WTNRNESILL

-213 LAYISKVPKGSIITV
+213 LAYISKIPKGSMITV

-235 DTEYEQDEKP
+235 DTEYKKDEKP

-260 FSEEERLIIVVEW
+260 FDEEERLLMVVEW

-295 EVDNGD
+295 EVENRDT
-301 ASNNS
+301 SNNS
-306 NNSTYYGSY
+306 SYFDSNNS
-315 YNKYEKNSISNSGSQ
+315 KNLTSNNGSQ
-330 GSNNNFEYLEPIDLD
+330 GSDNNFEYLEPIDLD
-345 VYYKNKAEELRVS
+345 VYYTNKAEELRVS
-358 NNGKKASIEG
+358 NKGKKASTEG
-368 KVYTVQPSVAYSFYG
+368 KVYTVQSSVGYSFYG
-383 ISNTTVLQD
+383 VSNTTVLQD
-392 VLNKLNEQKI
+392 VLNKLNNQKI

-413 SKNEEEIKEIV
+413 RNNEKEIKEIV

-459 FNQEATLVRYPYEV
+459 FNQDATLVRYPYEV

-499 TAVGKDGTIEE
+499 TAVGKDGTIED

-553 VDPIGYIDEG
+553 VDPIGYVDQG
-563 VKHNGYSFAKLSDLV
+563 VKHNGYSFAKLSELV
-578 KSEYVF
+578 TSEYVF

-593 LPEVLDKIKKGHLEN
+593 LPEVLNKIKKGYLEN
-608 IEDPIAYISKR
+608 IEDPIGYISNR

-644 KIGRFT
+644 KVGRFT

-677 YNVKATFFI
+677 YNVKATFFV
-686 RTNYINDNPSLLRT
+686 RTNHIDDNPSLLRT

-711 SDNHL
+711 SDNHI

-728 AELTDKQA
+728 AEITDKQA
-736 EILQEDIILSYKK
+736 EAIQEDVILSYKK

-757 YVDGRPALQTYFRP
+757 YVDGRPALQAYFRP

-778 KGLMTVFDSGFS
+778 KGLMSVFDSGFS

-832 ILIMHMSDEAKF
+832 ILVMHMSDEAKF

>member
-1 MRIGKLK
+1 MRISKLK
-8 VLGIVIVTVLVIILG
+8 MLGIVIAVVLVIILG
-23 IIALN
+23 IIVLN
-28 NKNNFTENN
+28 KKSNFTENDA
-37 SKDYII
+37 KDYII
-43 YDSDEAIKD
+43 YDSDKAIKD
-52 ALNEIKTTSKK
+52 ALSEIKTTSKK
-63 SNIISDVNASEKVIS
+63 SNILSDVNTSENVIS

-90 YKLVNILEQYNTKS
+90 DKLVNILKQYNTKS
-104 TFFLP
+104 TFFIP
-109 GILATED
+109 GILAAED

-122 LIEGNHKIG
+122 LIEGNHKVG

-162 WTRKNESILL
+162 WTNKNESILL

-213 LAYISKVPKGSIITV
+213 LAYISKIPKGSMITV

-235 DTEYEQDEKP
+235 DTEYKKDEKP

-260 FSEEERLIIVVEW
+260 FDEEERLLMVVEW

-295 EVDNGD
+295 EADD
-301 ASNNS
+301 SDTSNNS
-306 NNSTYYGSY
+306 SYYDSNNS
-315 YNKYEKNSISNSGSQ
+315 KNLTSNNGSQ
-330 GSNNNFEYLEPIDLD
+330 GSDNNFEYLEPIDLD
-345 VYYKNKAEELRVS
+345 VYYTNKAEELRVS
-358 NNGKKASIEG
+358 NKGKKASTEG
-368 KVYTVQPSVAYSFYG
+368 KVYTVQPSVGYSFYG
-383 ISNTTVLQD
+383 VSNTTVLQD
-392 VLNKLNEQKI
+392 VLNKLNNQKI

-413 SKNEEEIKEIV
+413 RNNEKEIKEIV

-459 FNQEATLVRYPYEV
+459 FNQDATLVRYPYEV

-499 TAVGKDGTIEE
+499 TAVGKDGTIED

-553 VDPIGYIDEG
+553 VDPIGYVDQG
-563 VKHNGYSFAKLSDLV
+563 VKHNGYSFAKLSELV
-578 KSEYVF
+578 TSEYVF

-593 LPEVLDKIKKGHLEN
+593 LPEVLNKIKKGYLEN
-608 IEDPIAYISKR
+608 IEDPIGYISNR

-644 KIGRFT
+644 KVGRFT

-677 YNVKATFFI
+677 YNVKATFFV
-686 RTNYINDNPSLLRT
+686 RTNHIDDNPSLLRT

-711 SDNHL
+711 SDNHI

-728 AELTDKQA
+728 AEITDKQA
-736 EILQEDIILSYKK
+736 EAIQEDVILSYKK

-757 YVDGRPALQTYFRP
+757 YVDGRPALQAYFRP

-778 KGLMTVFDSGFS
+778 KGLMSVFDSGFS

-832 ILIMHMSDEAKF
+832 ILVMHMSDEAKF

>member
-1 MRIGKLK
+1 MRISKLK
-8 VLGIVIVTVLVIILG
+8 MLGIVIAVVLVIILG
-23 IIALN
+23 IIVLN
-28 NKNNFTENN
+28 KKSNFTENDA
-37 SKDYII
+37 KDYII
-43 YDSDEAIKD
+43 YDSDKAIKD
-52 ALNEIKTTSKK
+52 ALSEIKTTSKK
-63 SNIISDVNASEKVIS
+63 SNILSDVNTSENVIS

-90 YKLVNILEQYNTKS
+90 DKLVNILEKYNTKS
-104 TFFLP
+104 TFFIP
-109 GILATED
+109 GILAAED

-122 LIEGNHKIG
+122 LIEGNHKVG

-162 WTRKNESILL
+162 WTNKNESILL

-213 LAYISKVPKGSIITV
+213 LAYISKIPKGSMITV

-235 DTEYEQDEKP
+235 DTEYKKDEKP

-260 FSEEERLIIVVEW
+260 FDEEERLLMVVEW

-295 EVDNGD
+295 EANDSD
-301 ASNNS
+301 TSNNS
-306 NNSTYYGSY
+306 SYYDSNNS
-315 YNKYEKNSISNSGSQ
+315 KNLTLNNGSQ
-330 GSNNNFEYLEPIDLD
+330 GSDNNFEYLEPIDLD
-345 VYYKNKAEELRVS
+345 VYYTNKAEELRVS
-358 NNGKKASIEG
+358 NNGKKASTEG
-368 KVYTVQPSVAYSFYG
+368 KVYTVQPSVGYSFYG
-383 ISNTTVLQD
+383 VSNTTVLQD
-392 VLNKLNEQKI
+392 VLNKLNNQKI

-413 SKNEEEIKEIV
+413 RNNEKEIKEIV

-444 VAKSILNIKRYIKNN
+444 VAKSILSIKRYIKNN
-459 FNQEATLVRYPYEV
+459 FNQDATLVRYPYEV
-473 QYSDEALE
+473 KYSDEALE

-499 TAVGKDGTIEE
+499 TAVGKDGTIED

-528 VYFRMDYYNDNTII
+528 VYFRMDYYNNNTII

-553 VDPIGYIDEG
+553 VDPIGYVDQG
-563 VKHNGYSFAKLSDLV
+563 VKHNGYSFAKLSELV
-578 KSEYVF
+578 TSEYVF

-593 LPEVLDKIKKGHLEN
+593 LPEVLNKIKKGYLEN
-608 IEDPIAYISKR
+608 IEDPIGYISKR

-644 KIGRFT
+644 KVGRFT

-677 YNVKATFFI
+677 YNVKATFFV
-686 RTNYINDNPSLLRT
+686 RTNHIDDNPSLLRT

-711 SDNHL
+711 SDNHI

-728 AELTDKQA
+728 AEITDKQA
-736 EILQEDIILSYKK
+736 EAIQEDVILSYKK

-757 YVDGRPALQTYFRP
+757 YVDGRPALQAYFRP

-778 KGLMTVFDSGFS
+778 KGLMSVFDSGFS

-832 ILIMHMSDEAKF
+832 ILVMHMSDEAKF

>member
-1 MRIGKLK
+1 MRISKLK
-8 VLGIVIVTVLVIILG
+8 MLGIVIAVVLVIILG
-23 IIALN
+23 IIVLN
-28 NKNNFTENN
+28 KKSNFTENDA
-37 SKDYII
+37 KDYII
-43 YDSDEAIKD
+43 YDSDKAIKD
-52 ALNEIKTTSKK
+52 ALSEIKTTSKK
-63 SNIISDVNASEKVIS
+63 SNILSDVNTSENVIS

-90 YKLVNILEQYNTKS
+90 DKLVNILKQYNTKS
-104 TFFLP
+104 TFFIP
-109 GILATED
+109 GILAAED

-122 LIEGNHKIG
+122 LIEGNHKVG

-162 WTRKNESILL
+162 WTNRNESILL

-213 LAYISKVPKGSIITV
+213 LAYISKIPKGSMITV

-235 DTEYEQDEKP
+235 DTEYKKDEKP

-260 FSEEERLIIVVEW
+260 FDEEERLLMVVEW

-295 EVDNGD
+295 EANDSD
-301 ASNNS
+301 TSNNS
-306 NNSTYYGSY
+306 SYYDSNNS
-315 YNKYEKNSISNSGSQ
+315 KNLTSNNGSQ
-330 GSNNNFEYLEPIDLD
+330 GSDNNFEYLEPIDLD
-345 VYYKNKAEELRVS
+345 VYYTNKAEELRVS
-358 NNGKKASIEG
+358 NKGKKASTEG
-368 KVYTVQPSVAYSFYG
+368 KVYTVQPSVGYSFYG
-383 ISNTTVLQD
+383 VSNTTVLQD
-392 VLNKLNEQKI
+392 VLNKLNNQKI

-413 SKNEEEIKEIV
+413 RNNEKEIKEIV

-459 FNQEATLVRYPYEV
+459 FNQDATLVRYPYEV

-499 TAVGKDGTIEE
+499 TAVGKDGTIED

-553 VDPIGYIDEG
+553 VDPIGYVDQG
-563 VKHNGYSFAKLSDLV
+563 VKHNGYSFAKLSELV
-578 KSEYVF
+578 TSEYVF

-593 LPEVLDKIKKGHLEN
+593 LPEVLNKIKKGYLEN
-608 IEDPIAYISKR
+608 IEDPIGYISNR

-644 KIGRFT
+644 KVGRFT

-677 YNVKATFFI
+677 YNVKATFFV
-686 RTNYINDNPSLLRT
+686 RTNHIDDNPSLLRT

-711 SDNHL
+711 SDNHI

-728 AELTDKQA
+728 AEITDKQA
-736 EILQEDIILSYKK
+736 EAIQEDVILSYKK

-757 YVDGRPALQTYFRP
+757 YVDGRPALQAYFRP

-778 KGLMTVFDSGFS
+778 KGLMSVFDSGFS

-824 EIKITDGT
+824 EIKITHGSMVV
-832 ILIMHMSDEAKF
+832 MHMSDEAKF

>member
-1 MRIGKLK
+1 MRISKLK
-8 VLGIVIVTVLVIILG
+8 MLGIVIAVVLVIILG
-23 IIALN
+23 IIVLN
-28 NKNNFTENN
+28 KKSNFTENDA
-37 SKDYII
+37 KDYIR
-43 YDSDEAIKD
+43 YDSDKAIKD
-52 ALNEIKTTSKK
+52 ALSEIKTTSKK
-63 SNIISDVNASEKVIS
+63 SNILSDVNTSENVIS

-90 YKLVNILEQYNTKS
+90 DKLVNILEKYNTKS
-104 TFFLP
+104 TFFIP
-109 GILATED
+109 GILAAED

-122 LIEGNHKIG
+122 LIEGNHKVG

-162 WTRKNESILL
+162 WTNRNESILL

-213 LAYISKVPKGSIITV
+213 LAYISKIPKGSMITV

-235 DTEYEQDEKP
+235 DTEYKKDEKP

-260 FSEEERLIIVVEW
+260 FDEEERLLMVVEW

-295 EVDNGD
+295 EADD
-301 ASNNS
+301 SDTSNNS
-306 NNSTYYGSY
+306 SYYDSNNS
-315 YNKYEKNSISNSGSQ
+315 KNLTSNNGSQ
-330 GSNNNFEYLEPIDLD
+330 GSDNNFEYLEPIDLD
-345 VYYKNKAEELRVS
+345 VYYTNKAEELRVS
-358 NNGKKASIEG
+358 NKGKKASTEG
-368 KVYTVQPSVAYSFYG
+368 KVYTVQPSVGYSFYG
-383 ISNTTVLQD
+383 VSNTTVLQD
-392 VLNKLNEQKI
+392 VLNKLNNQKI

-413 SKNEEEIKEIV
+413 RNNEKEIKEIV

-444 VAKSILNIKRYIKNN
+444 VAKSILSIKRYIKNN
-459 FNQEATLVRYPYEV
+459 FNQDATLVRYPYEV

-499 TAVGKDGTIEE
+499 TAVGKDGTIED

-553 VDPIGYIDEG
+553 VDPIGYVDQG
-563 VKHNGYSFAKLSDLV
+563 VKHNGYSFAKLSELV
-578 KSEYVF
+578 TSEYVF

-593 LPEVLDKIKKGHLEN
+593 LPEVLNKIKKGYLEN
-608 IEDPIAYISKR
+608 IEDPIGYISNR

-644 KIGRFT
+644 KVGRFT

-677 YNVKATFFI
+677 YNVKATFFV
-686 RTNYINDNPSLLRT
+686 RTNHIDDNPSLLRT

-711 SDNHL
+711 SDNHI

-728 AELTDKQA
+728 AEITDKQA
-736 EILQEDIILSYKK
+736 EAIQEDVILSYKK

-757 YVDGRPALQTYFRP
+757 YVDGRPALQAYFRP

-778 KGLMTVFDSGFS
+778 KGLMSVFDSGFS

-832 ILIMHMSDEAKF
+832 ILVMHMSDEAKF

>member
-1 MRIGKLK
+1 MRISKLK
-8 VLGIVIVTVLVIILG
+8 MLGIVIAVVLVIILG
-23 IIALN
+23 IIVLN
-28 NKNNFTENN
+28 KKSNFTENDA
-37 SKDYII
+37 KDYII
-43 YDSDEAIKD
+43 YDSDKAIKD
-52 ALNEIKTTSKK
+52 ALSEIKTTSKK
-63 SNIISDVNASEKVIS
+63 SNILSDVNTSENVIS

-90 YKLVNILEQYNTKS
+90 DKLVNILKQYNTKS
-104 TFFLP
+104 TFFIP
-109 GILATED
+109 GILAAED

-122 LIEGNHKIG
+122 LIEGNHKVG

-162 WTRKNESILL
+162 WTNKNESILL

-195 VKSKY
+195 VRGKY

-213 LAYISKVPKGSIITV
+213 LAYISKIPKGSMITV

-235 DTEYEQDEKP
+235 DTEYKKDEKP

-260 FSEEERLIIVVEW
+260 FDEEERLLMVVEW

-295 EVDNGD
+295 EADD
-301 ASNNS
+301 SDTSNNS
-306 NNSTYYGSY
+306 SYYDSNNS
-315 YNKYEKNSISNSGSQ
+315 KNLTSNNGSQ
-330 GSNNNFEYLEPIDLD
+330 GSDNNFEYLEPIDLD
-345 VYYKNKAEELRVS
+345 VYYTNKAEELRVS
-358 NNGKKASIEG
+358 NKGKKASTEG
-368 KVYTVQPSVAYSFYG
+368 KVYTVQPSVGYSFYG
-383 ISNTTVLQD
+383 VSNTTVLQD
-392 VLNKLNEQKI
+392 VLNKLNNQKI

-413 SKNEEEIKEIV
+413 RNNEKEIKEIV

-435 EGSGNDYLS
+435 EGSGSDYLS
-444 VAKSILNIKRYIKNN
+444 VAKSILSIKRYIKNN
-459 FNQEATLVRYPYEV
+459 FNQDATLVRYPYEV

-499 TAVGKDGTIEE
+499 TAVGKDGTIED

-553 VDPIGYIDEG
+553 VDPIGYVDQG
-563 VKHNGYSFAKLSDLV
+563 VKHNGYSFAKLSELV
-578 KSEYVF
+578 TSEYVF

-593 LPEVLDKIKKGHLEN
+593 LPEVLNKIKKGYLEK
-608 IEDPIAYISKR
+608 IEDPIGYISNR

-644 KIGRFT
+644 KVGRFT

-677 YNVKATFFI
+677 YNVKATFFV
-686 RTNYINDNPSLLRT
+686 RTNHIDDNPSLLRT

-711 SDNHL
+711 SDNHI

-728 AELTDKQA
+728 AEITDKQA
-736 EILQEDIILSYKK
+736 EAIQEDVILSYKK

-757 YVDGRPALQTYFRP
+757 YVDGRPALQAYFRP

-778 KGLMTVFDSGFS
+778 KGLMSVFDSGFS

-832 ILIMHMSDEAKF
+832 ILVMHMSDEAKF

>member
-1 MRIGKLK
+1 MRISKLK
-8 VLGIVIVTVLVIILG
+8 MLGIVIAVVLVIILG
-23 IIALN
+23 IIVLN
-28 NKNNFTENN
+28 KKSNFTENDA
-37 SKDYII
+37 KDYII
-43 YDSDEAIKD
+43 YDSDKAIKD
-52 ALNEIKTTSKK
+52 ALSEIKTTSKK
-63 SNIISDVNASEKVIS
+63 SNILSDVNTSENVIS

-90 YKLVNILEQYNTKS
+90 DKLVNILEKYNTKS
-104 TFFLP
+104 TFFIP
-109 GILATED
+109 GILAAED

-122 LIEGNHKIG
+122 LIEGNHKVG

-162 WTRKNESILL
+162 WTNRNESILL

-213 LAYISKVPKGSIITV
+213 LAYISKIPKGSMITV

-235 DTEYEQDEKP
+235 DTEYKKDEKP

-260 FSEEERLIIVVEW
+260 FDEEERLLMVVEW

-295 EVDNGD
+295 EVENRDT
-301 ASNNS
+301 SNNS
-306 NNSTYYGSY
+306 SYFDSNNS
-315 YNKYEKNSISNSGSQ
+315 KNLTSNNGSQ
-330 GSNNNFEYLEPIDLD
+330 GSDNNFEYLEPIDLD
-345 VYYKNKAEELRVS
+345 VYYTNKAEELRVS
-358 NNGKKASIEG
+358 NKGKKASTEG
-368 KVYTVQPSVAYSFYG
+368 KVYTVQSSVGYSFYG
-383 ISNTTVLQD
+383 VSNTTVLQD
-392 VLNKLNEQKI
+392 VLNKLNNQKI

-413 SKNEEEIKEIV
+413 RNNEKEIKEIV

-459 FNQEATLVRYPYEV
+459 FNQDATLVRYPYEV

-499 TAVGKDGTIEE
+499 TAVGKDGTIED

-553 VDPIGYIDEG
+553 VDPIGYVDQG
-563 VKHNGYSFAKLSDLV
+563 VKHNGYSFAKLSELV
-578 KSEYVF
+578 TSEYVF

-593 LPEVLDKIKKGHLEN
+593 LPEVLNKIKKGYLEN
-608 IEDPIAYISKR
+608 IEDPIGYISNR

-644 KIGRFT
+644 KVGRFT

-677 YNVKATFFI
+677 YNVKATFFV
-686 RTNYINDNPSLLRT
+686 RTNHIDDNPSLLRT

-711 SDNHL
+711 SDNHI
-716 LLSNTTDKKGVF
+716 LLSNTTDKNGVF
-728 AELTDKQA
+728 AEITDKQA
-736 EILQEDIILSYKK
+736 EAIQEDVILSYKK

-757 YVDGRPALQTYFRP
+757 YVDGRPALQAYFRP

-778 KGLMTVFDSGFS
+778 KGLMSVFDSGFS

-824 EIKITDGT
+824 EIKITGGS
-832 ILIMHMSDEAKF
+832 IVVMHMSDEAKF

>member
-1 MRIGKLK
+1 MRISKLK
-8 VLGIVIVTVLVIILG
+8 MLGIVIAVVLVIILG
-23 IIALN
+23 IIVLN
-28 NKNNFTENN
+28 KKSNFTENDA
-37 SKDYII
+37 KDYII
-43 YDSDEAIKD
+43 YDSDKAIKD
-52 ALNEIKTTSKK
+52 ALSEIKTTSKK
-63 SNIISDVNASEKVIS
+63 SNILSDVNTSENVIS

-90 YKLVNILEQYNTKS
+90 DKLVNILEKYNTKS
-104 TFFLP
+104 TFFIP
-109 GILATED
+109 GILAAED

-122 LIEGNHKIG
+122 LIEGNHKVG

-162 WTRKNESILL
+162 WTNRNESILL

-213 LAYISKVPKGSIITV
+213 LAYISKIPKGSMITV

-235 DTEYEQDEKP
+235 DTEYKKDEKP

-260 FSEEERLIIVVEW
+260 FDEEERLLMVVEW

-295 EVDNGD
+295 EADD
-301 ASNNS
+301 SDTSNNS
-306 NNSTYYGSY
+306 SYYDSNNS
-315 YNKYEKNSISNSGSQ
+315 KNLTSNNGSQ
-330 GSNNNFEYLEPIDLD
+330 GSDNNFEYLEPIDLD
-345 VYYKNKAEELRVS
+345 VYYTNKAEELRVS
-358 NNGKKASIEG
+358 NKGKKASTEG
-368 KVYTVQPSVAYSFYG
+368 KVYTVQPSVGYSFYG
-383 ISNTTVLQD
+383 VSNTTVLQD
-392 VLNKLNEQKI
+392 VLNKLNNQKI

-413 SKNEEEIKEIV
+413 RNNEKEIKEIV

-459 FNQEATLVRYPYEV
+459 FNQDATLVRYPYEV

-499 TAVGKDGTIEE
+499 TAVGKDGTIED

-553 VDPIGYIDEG
+553 VDPIGYVDQG
-563 VKHNGYSFAKLSDLV
+563 VKHNGYSFAKLSELV
-578 KSEYVF
+578 TSEYVF

-593 LPEVLDKIKKGHLEN
+593 LPEVLNKIKKGYLEN
-608 IEDPIAYISKR
+608 IEDPIGYISNR

-644 KIGRFT
+644 KVGRFT

-677 YNVKATFFI
+677 YNVKATFFV
-686 RTNYINDNPSLLRT
+686 RTNHIDDNPSLLRT

-711 SDNHL
+711 SDNHI

-728 AELTDKQA
+728 AEITDKQA
-736 EILQEDIILSYKK
+736 EAIQEDVILSYKK

-757 YVDGRPALQTYFRP
+757 YVDGRPALQAYFRP

-778 KGLMTVFDSGFS
+778 KGLMSVFDSGFS

-832 ILIMHMSDEAKF
+832 ILVMHMSDEAKF

>member
-1 MRIGKLK
+1 MRISKLK
-8 VLGIVIVTVLVIILG
+8 MLGIVIAVVLVIILG
-23 IIALN
+23 IIVLN
-28 NKNNFTENN
+28 KKSNFTENDA
-37 SKDYII
+37 KDYII
-43 YDSDEAIKD
+43 YDSDKAIKD
-52 ALNEIKTTSKK
+52 ALSEIKTTSKK
-63 SNIISDVNASEKVIS
+63 SNILSDVNTSENVIS

-90 YKLVNILEQYNTKS
+90 DKLVNILKQYNTKS
-104 TFFLP
+104 TFFIP
-109 GILATED
+109 GILAAED

-122 LIEGNHKIG
+122 LIEGNHKVG

-162 WTRKNESILL
+162 WTNKNESILL

-195 VKSKY
+195 VRGKY

-213 LAYISKVPKGSIITV
+213 LAYISKIPKGSMITV

-235 DTEYEQDEKP
+235 DTEYKKDEKP

-260 FSEEERLIIVVEW
+260 FDEEERLLMVVEW

-295 EVDNGD
+295 EADD
-301 ASNNS
+301 SDTSNNS
-306 NNSTYYGSY
+306 SYYDSNNS
-315 YNKYEKNSISNSGSQ
+315 KNLTSNNGSQ
-330 GSNNNFEYLEPIDLD
+330 GSDNNFEYLEPIDLD
-345 VYYKNKAEELRVS
+345 VYYTNKAEELRVS
-358 NNGKKASIEG
+358 NKGKKASTEG
-368 KVYTVQPSVAYSFYG
+368 KVYTVQPSVGYSFYG
-383 ISNTTVLQD
+383 VSNTTVLQD
-392 VLNKLNEQKI
+392 VLNKLNNQKI

-413 SKNEEEIKEIV
+413 RNNEKEIKEIV

-435 EGSGNDYLS
+435 EGSGSDYLS
-444 VAKSILNIKRYIKNN
+444 VAKSILSIKRYIKNN
-459 FNQEATLVRYPYEV
+459 FNQDATLVRYPYEV
-473 QYSDEALE
+473 KYSDEALE

-499 TAVGKDGTIEE
+499 TAVGKDGTIED

-553 VDPIGYIDEG
+553 VDPIGYVDQG
-563 VKHNGYSFAKLSDLV
+563 VKHNGYSFAKLSELV
-578 KSEYVF
+578 TSEYVF

-593 LPEVLDKIKKGHLEN
+593 LPEVLNKIKKGYLEN
-608 IEDPIAYISKR
+608 IEDPIGYISNR

-644 KIGRFT
+644 KVGRFT

-677 YNVKATFFI
+677 YNVKATFFV
-686 RTNYINDNPSLLRT
+686 RTNHIDDNPSLLRT

-711 SDNHL
+711 SDNHI

-728 AELTDKQA
+728 AEITDKQA
-736 EILQEDIILSYKK
+736 EAIQEDVILSYKK

-757 YVDGRPALQTYFRP
+757 YVDGRPALQAYFRP

-778 KGLMTVFDSGFS
+778 KGLMSVFDSGFS

-824 EIKITDGT
+824 EIKITHGS
-832 ILIMHMSDEAKF
+832 IVVMHMSDEAKF

>member
-1 MRIGKLK
+1 MRISKLK
-8 VLGIVIVTVLVIILG
+8 MFGIVIAVVLVIILG
-23 IIALN
+23 IIVLN
-28 NKNNFTENN
+28 KKSNFTENDA
-37 SKDYII
+37 KDYII
-43 YDSDEAIKD
+43 YDSDKAIKD
-52 ALNEIKTTSKK
+52 ALSEIKTTSKK
-63 SNIISDVNASEKVIS
+63 SNILSDVNTSENVIS

-90 YKLVNILEQYNTKS
+90 DKLVNILKQYNTKS
-104 TFFLP
+104 TFFIP
-109 GILATED
+109 GILAAED

-122 LIEGNHKIG
+122 LIEGNHKVG

-162 WTRKNESILL
+162 WTNRNESILL

-213 LAYISKVPKGSIITV
+213 LAYISKIPKGSMITV

-235 DTEYEQDEKP
+235 DTEYKKDEKP

-260 FSEEERLIIVVEW
+260 FDEEERLLMVVEW

-295 EVDNGD
+295 EADD
-301 ASNNS
+301 SDTSNNS
-306 NNSTYYGSY
+306 SYYDSNNS
-315 YNKYEKNSISNSGSQ
+315 KNLTSNNGSQ
-330 GSNNNFEYLEPIDLD
+330 GSDNNFEYLEPIDLD
-345 VYYKNKAEELRVS
+345 VYYTNKAEELRVS
-358 NNGKKASIEG
+358 NKGKKASTEG
-368 KVYTVQPSVAYSFYG
+368 KVYTVQPSVGYSFYG
-383 ISNTTVLQD
+383 VSNTTVLQD
-392 VLNKLNEQKI
+392 VLNKLNNQKI

-413 SKNEEEIKEIV
+413 RNNEKEIKEIV

-459 FNQEATLVRYPYEV
+459 FNQDATLVRYPYEV

-499 TAVGKDGTIEE
+499 TAVGKDGTIED

-553 VDPIGYIDEG
+553 VDPIGYVDQG
-563 VKHNGYSFAKLSDLV
+563 VKHNGYSFAKLSELV
-578 KSEYVF
+578 TSEYVF

-593 LPEVLDKIKKGHLEN
+593 LPEVLNKIKKGYLEN
-608 IEDPIAYISKR
+608 IEDPIGYISNR

-644 KIGRFT
+644 KVGRFT

-677 YNVKATFFI
+677 YNVKATFFV
-686 RTNYINDNPSLLRT
+686 RTNHIDDNPSLLRT

-711 SDNHL
+711 SDNHI

-728 AELTDKQA
+728 AEITDKQA
-736 EILQEDIILSYKK
+736 EAIQEDVILSYKK

-757 YVDGRPALQTYFRP
+757 YVDGRPALQAYFRP

-778 KGLMTVFDSGFS
+778 KGLMSVFDSGFS

-824 EIKITDGT
+824 EIKITGGS
-832 ILIMHMSDEAKF
+832 IVVMHMSDEAKF

>member
-1 MRIGKLK
+1 MRISKLK
-8 VLGIVIVTVLVIILG
+8 MLGIVIAVVLVIILG
-23 IIALN
+23 IIVLN
-28 NKNNFTENN
+28 KKSNFTENDA
-37 SKDYII
+37 KDYII
-43 YDSDEAIKD
+43 YDSDKAIKD
-52 ALNEIKTTSKK
+52 ALSEIKTTSKK
-63 SNIISDVNASEKVIS
+63 SNILSDVNTSENVIS

-90 YKLVNILEQYNTKS
+90 DKLVNILKQYNTKS
-104 TFFLP
+104 TFFIP
-109 GILATED
+109 GILAAED

-122 LIEGNHKIG
+122 LIEGNNKVG

-162 WTRKNESILL
+162 WTNRNESILL

-195 VKSKY
+195 VKGKY

-213 LAYISKVPKGSIITV
+213 LAYISKIPKGSMITV

-235 DTEYEQDEKP
+235 DTEYKKDEKP

-260 FSEEERLIIVVEW
+260 FDEEERLLMVVEW

-295 EVDNGD
+295 EANDSD
-301 ASNNS
+301 TSNNS
-306 NNSTYYGSY
+306 SYYDSNNS
-315 YNKYEKNSISNSGSQ
+315 KNLTSNNGSQ
-330 GSNNNFEYLEPIDLD
+330 GSDNNFEYLEPIDLD
-345 VYYKNKAEELRVS
+345 VYYTNKAEELRVS
-358 NNGKKASIEG
+358 NKGKKASTEG
-368 KVYTVQPSVAYSFYG
+368 KVYTVQPSVGYSFYG
-383 ISNTTVLQD
+383 VSNTTVLQD
-392 VLNKLNEQKI
+392 VLNKLNNQKI

-413 SKNEEEIKEIV
+413 RNNEKEIKEIV

-435 EGSGNDYLS
+435 EGSGSDYLS
-444 VAKSILNIKRYIKNN
+444 VAKSILSIKRYIKNN
-459 FNQEATLVRYPYEV
+459 FNQDATLVRYPYEV
-473 QYSDEALE
+473 KYSDEALE

-499 TAVGKDGTIEE
+499 TAVGKDGTIED

-553 VDPIGYIDEG
+553 VDPIGYVDQG
-563 VKHNGYSFAKLSDLV
+563 VKHNGYSFTKLSELV
-578 KSEYVF
+578 TSEYVF

-593 LPEVLDKIKKGHLEN
+593 LPEVLNKIKKGYLEN
-608 IEDPIAYISKR
+608 IEDPIGYISKR

-644 KIGRFT
+644 KVGRFT

-677 YNVKATFFI
+677 YNVKATFFV
-686 RTNYINDNPSLLRT
+686 RTNHIDDNPSLLRT

-711 SDNHL
+711 SDNHI
-716 LLSNTTDKKGVF
+716 LLSNTTDKNGVF
-728 AELTDKQA
+728 AEITDKQA
-736 EILQEDIILSYKK
+736 EAIQEDVILSYKK

-778 KGLMTVFDSGFS
+778 KGLMSVFDSGFS

-824 EIKITDGT
+824 EIKITDGS
-832 ILIMHMSDEAKF
+832 ILVMHMSDEAKF

>member
-1 MRIGKLK
+1 MRISKLK
-8 VLGIVIVTVLVIILG
+8 MLGIVIAVVLVIILG
-23 IIALN
+23 IIVLN
-28 NKNNFTENN
+28 KKSNFTENDA
-37 SKDYII
+37 KDYII
-43 YDSDEAIKD
+43 YDSDKAIKD
-52 ALNEIKTTSKK
+52 ALSEIKTTSKK
-63 SNIISDVNASEKVIS
+63 SNILSDVNTSENVIS

-90 YKLVNILEQYNTKS
+90 DKLVNILEKYNTKS
-104 TFFLP
+104 TFFIP
-109 GILATED
+109 GILAAED

-122 LIEGNHKIG
+122 LIEGNHKVG

-162 WTRKNESILL
+162 WTNRNESILL

-213 LAYISKVPKGSIITV
+213 LAYISKIPKGSMITV

-235 DTEYEQDEKP
+235 DTEYKKDEKP

-260 FSEEERLIIVVEW
+260 FDEEERLLMVVEW

-295 EVDNGD
+295 EADD
-301 ASNNS
+301 SDTSNNS
-306 NNSTYYGSY
+306 SYYDSNNS
-315 YNKYEKNSISNSGSQ
+315 KNLTSNNGSQ
-330 GSNNNFEYLEPIDLD
+330 GSDNNFEYLEPIDLD
-345 VYYKNKAEELRVS
+345 VYYTNKAEELRVS
-358 NNGKKASIEG
+358 NNGKKASTEG
-368 KVYTVQPSVAYSFYG
+368 KVYTVQPSVGYSFYG
-383 ISNTTVLQD
+383 VSNTTVLQD
-392 VLNKLNEQKI
+392 VLNKLNNQKI

-413 SKNEEEIKEIV
+413 RNNEKEIKEIV

-459 FNQEATLVRYPYEV
+459 FNQDATLVRYPYEV

-499 TAVGKDGTIEE
+499 TAVGKDGTIED

-553 VDPIGYIDEG
+553 VDPIGYVDQG
-563 VKHNGYSFAKLSDLV
+563 VKHNGYSFAKLSELV
-578 KSEYVF
+578 TSEYVF

-593 LPEVLDKIKKGHLEN
+593 LPEVLNKIKKGYLEN
-608 IEDPIAYISKR
+608 IEDPIGYISNR

-644 KIGRFT
+644 KVGRFT

-677 YNVKATFFI
+677 YNVKATFFV
-686 RTNYINDNPSLLRT
+686 RTNHIDDNPSLLRT

-711 SDNHL
+711 SDNHI

-728 AELTDKQA
+728 AEITDKQA
-736 EILQEDIILSYKK
+736 EAIQEDVILSYKK

-757 YVDGRPALQTYFRP
+757 YVDGRPALQAYFRP

-778 KGLMTVFDSGFS
+778 KGLMSVFDSGFS

-824 EIKITDGT
+824 EIKITDGS
-832 ILIMHMSDEAKF
+832 ILVMHMSDEAKF

>member
-1 MRIGKLK
+1 MRISKLK
-8 VLGIVIVTVLVIILG
+8 MLGIVIAVVLVIILG
-23 IIALN
+23 IIVLN
-28 NKNNFTENN
+28 KKSNFTENDA
-37 SKDYII
+37 KDYII
-43 YDSDEAIKD
+43 YDSDKAIKD
-52 ALNEIKTTSKK
+52 ALSEIKTTSKK
-63 SNIISDVNASEKVIS
+63 SNILSDVNTSENVIS

-90 YKLVNILEQYNTKS
+90 DKLVNILEKYNTKS
-104 TFFLP
+104 TFFIP
-109 GILATED
+109 GILAAED

-122 LIEGNHKIG
+122 LIEGNHKVG

-162 WTRKNESILL
+162 WTNRNESILL

-213 LAYISKVPKGSIITV
+213 LAYISKIPKGSMITV

-235 DTEYEQDEKP
+235 DTEYKKDEKP

-260 FSEEERLIIVVEW
+260 FDEEERLLMVVEW

-295 EVDNGD
+295 EADD
-301 ASNNS
+301 SDTSNNS
-306 NNSTYYGSY
+306 SYYDSNNS
-315 YNKYEKNSISNSGSQ
+315 KNLTSNNGSQ
-330 GSNNNFEYLEPIDLD
+330 GSDNNFEYLEPIDLD
-345 VYYKNKAEELRVS
+345 VYYTNKAEELRVS
-358 NNGKKASIEG
+358 NKGKKASTEG
-368 KVYTVQPSVAYSFYG
+368 KVYTVQPSVGYSFYG
-383 ISNTTVLQD
+383 VSNTTVLQD
-392 VLNKLNEQKI
+392 VLNKLNNQKI

-413 SKNEEEIKEIV
+413 RNNEKEIKEIV

-459 FNQEATLVRYPYEV
+459 FNQDATLVRYPYEV

-499 TAVGKDGTIEE
+499 TAVGKDGTIED

-553 VDPIGYIDEG
+553 VDPIGYVDQG
-563 VKHNGYSFAKLSDLV
+563 VKHNGYSFAKLSELV
-578 KSEYVF
+578 TSEYVF

-593 LPEVLDKIKKGHLEN
+593 LPEVLNKIKKGYLEN
-608 IEDPIAYISKR
+608 IEDPIGYISKR

-644 KIGRFT
+644 KVGRFT

-677 YNVKATFFI
+677 YNVKATFFV
-686 RTNYINDNPSLLRT
+686 RTNHIDDNPSLLRT

-711 SDNHL
+711 SDNHI

-728 AELTDKQA
+728 AEVTDEQA
-736 EILQEDIILSYKK
+736 EVIQEDVIRSYKK
-749 LQSIVGDI
+749 LQRIVGDI

-778 KGLMTVFDSGFS
+778 KGLMSVFDSGFS

-824 EIKITDGT
+824 EIKITDGS
-832 ILIMHMSDEAKF
+832 ILVMHMSDEAKF

>member
-1 MRIGKLK
+1 MRISKLK
-8 VLGIVIVTVLVIILG
+8 MLGIVIAVVLVIILG
-23 IIALN
+23 IIVLN
-28 NKNNFTENN
+28 KKSNFTENDA
-37 SKDYII
+37 KDYII
-43 YDSDEAIKD
+43 YDSDKAIKD
-52 ALNEIKTTSKK
+52 ALSEIKTTSKK
-63 SNIISDVNASEKVIS
+63 SNILSDVNTSENVIS

-90 YKLVNILEQYNTKS
+90 DKLVNILKQYNTKS
-104 TFFLP
+104 TFFIP
-109 GILATED
+109 GILAAED

-122 LIEGNHKIG
+122 LIEGNHKVG

-162 WTRKNESILL
+162 WTNRNESILL

-213 LAYISKVPKGSIITV
+213 LAYISKIPKGSMITV

-235 DTEYEQDEKP
+235 DTEYKKDEKP

-260 FSEEERLIIVVEW
+260 FDEEERLLMVVEW

-295 EVDNGD
+295 EADD
-301 ASNNS
+301 SDTSNNS
-306 NNSTYYGSY
+306 SYYDSNNS
-315 YNKYEKNSISNSGSQ
+315 KNLTSNNGSQ
-330 GSNNNFEYLEPIDLD
+330 GSDNNFEYLEPIDLD
-345 VYYKNKAEELRVS
+345 VYYTNKAEELRVS
-358 NNGKKASIEG
+358 NKGKKASTEG
-368 KVYTVQPSVAYSFYG
+368 KVYTVQPSVGYSFYG
-383 ISNTTVLQD
+383 VSNTTVLQD
-392 VLNKLNEQKI
+392 VLNKLNNQKI

-413 SKNEEEIKEIV
+413 RNNEKEIKEIV

-459 FNQEATLVRYPYEV
+459 FNQDATLVRYPYEV

-499 TAVGKDGTIEE
+499 TAVGKDGTIED

-553 VDPIGYIDEG
+553 VDPIGYVDQG
-563 VKHNGYSFAKLSDLV
+563 VKHNGYSFAKLSELV
-578 KSEYVF
+578 TSEYVF

-593 LPEVLDKIKKGHLEN
+593 LPEVLNKIKKGYLEN
-608 IEDPIAYISKR
+608 IEDPIGYISNR

-644 KIGRFT
+644 KVGRFT

-677 YNVKATFFI
+677 YNVKATFFV
-686 RTNYINDNPSLLRT
+686 RTNHIDDNPSLLRT

-711 SDNHL
+711 SDNHI

-728 AELTDKQA
+728 AEITDKQA
-736 EILQEDIILSYKK
+736 EAIQEDVILSYKK

-757 YVDGRPALQTYFRP
+757 YVDGRPALQAYFRP

-778 KGLMTVFDSGFS
+778 KGLMSVFDSGFS

-824 EIKITDGT
+824 EIKITDGS
-832 ILIMHMSDEAKF
+832 ILVMHMSDEAKF

>member
-1 MRIGKLK
+1 MRISKLK
-8 VLGIVIVTVLVIILG
+8 MLGIVIAVVLVIILG
-23 IIALN
+23 IIVLN
-28 NKNNFTENN
+28 KKSNFTENDA
-37 SKDYII
+37 KDYII
-43 YDSDEAIKD
+43 YDSDKAIKD
-52 ALNEIKTTSKK
+52 ALSEIKTTSKK
-63 SNIISDVNASEKVIS
+63 SNILSDVNTSENVIS

-90 YKLVNILEQYNTKS
+90 DKLVNILEKYNTKS
-104 TFFLP
+104 TFFIP
-109 GILATED
+109 GILAAED

-122 LIEGNHKIG
+122 LIEGNHKVG

-162 WTRKNESILL
+162 WTNKNESILL

-182 VLKAAYVSGNEDV
+182 VLKSAYVSGNEDV

-213 LAYISKVPKGSIITV
+213 LAYISKIPKGSMITV

-235 DTEYEQDEKP
+235 DTEYKKDEKP

-260 FSEEERLIIVVEW
+260 FDEEERLLMVVEW
-273 IVKALNELN
+273 IVKSLNELN

-295 EVDNGD
+295 EVDDSDTSNSSYSD
-301 ASNNS
+301 SNNS
-306 NNSTYYGSY
+306 KNLTSNN
-315 YNKYEKNSISNSGSQ
+315 GSQ
-330 GSNNNFEYLEPIDLD
+330 GSDNNFEYLEPIDLD
-345 VYYKNKAEELRVS
+345 VYYTNKAEELRVS
-358 NNGKKASIEG
+358 NKGKKASTEG
-368 KVYTVQPSVAYSFYG
+368 KVYTVQPSVGYSFYG
-383 ISNTTVLQD
+383 VSNTTVLQD
-392 VLNKLNEQKI
+392 VLNKLNNQKI

-413 SKNEEEIKEIV
+413 RNNEKEIKEIV

-459 FNQEATLVRYPYEV
+459 FNQDATLVRYPYEV

-499 TAVGKDGTIEE
+499 TAVGKDGTIED

-553 VDPIGYIDEG
+553 VDPIGYIDQG
-563 VKHNGYSFAKLSDLV
+563 VKHNGYSFAKLSELV
-578 KSEYVF
+578 TSEYVF

-593 LPEVLDKIKKGHLEN
+593 LPEVLNKIKKGYLEN
-608 IEDPIAYISKR
+608 IEDSIGYISNR

-644 KIGRFT
+644 NVGRFT

-677 YNVKATFFI
+677 YNVKATFFV
-686 RTNYINDNPSLLRT
+686 RTNYIDDNPSLLRT

-711 SDNHL
+711 SDNHI
-716 LLSNTTDKKGVF
+716 LLSNTTDKNGVF
-728 AELTDKQA
+728 AEITDKQA
-736 EILQEDIILSYKK
+736 EAIQEDVILSYKK

-757 YVDGRPALQTYFRP
+757 YVDGRPALQAYFRP

-778 KGLMTVFDSGFS
+778 KGLMSVFDSGFS

-824 EIKITDGT
+824 EIKITGGS
-832 ILIMHMSDEAKF
+832 IVVMHMSDEAKF

>member
-1 MRIGKLK
+1 MRISKLK
-8 VLGIVIVTVLVIILG
+8 MLGIVIAVVLVIILG
-23 IIALN
+23 IIVLN
-28 NKNNFTENN
+28 KKSNFTENDA
-37 SKDYII
+37 KDYII
-43 YDSDEAIKD
+43 YDSDKAIKD
-52 ALNEIKTTSKK
+52 ALSEIKTTSKK
-63 SNIISDVNASEKVIS
+63 SNILSDVNTSENVIS

-90 YKLVNILEQYNTKS
+90 DKLVNILEKYNTKS
-104 TFFLP
+104 TFFIP
-109 GILATED
+109 GILAAED

-122 LIEGNHKIG
+122 LIEGNHKVG

-162 WTRKNESILL
+162 WTNRNESILL

-213 LAYISKVPKGSIITV
+213 LAYISKIPKGSMITV

-235 DTEYEQDEKP
+235 DTEYKKDEKP

-260 FSEEERLIIVVEW
+260 FDEEERLLMVVEW

-295 EVDNGD
+295 EADD
-301 ASNNS
+301 SDTSNNS
-306 NNSTYYGSY
+306 SYYDSNNS
-315 YNKYEKNSISNSGSQ
+315 KNLTSNNGSQ
-330 GSNNNFEYLEPIDLD
+330 GSDNNFEYLEPIDLD
-345 VYYKNKAEELRVS
+345 VYYTNKAEELRVS
-358 NNGKKASIEG
+358 NKGKKASTEG
-368 KVYTVQPSVAYSFYG
+368 KVYTVQPSVGYSFYG
-383 ISNTTVLQD
+383 VSNTTVLQD
-392 VLNKLNEQKI
+392 VLNKLNNQKI

-413 SKNEEEIKEIV
+413 RNNEKEIKEIV

-459 FNQEATLVRYPYEV
+459 FNQDATLVRYPYEV

-499 TAVGKDGTIEE
+499 TAVGKDGTIED

-553 VDPIGYIDEG
+553 VDPIGYVDQG
-563 VKHNGYSFAKLSDLV
+563 VKHNGYSFAKLSELV
-578 KSEYVF
+578 TSEYVF

-593 LPEVLDKIKKGHLEN
+593 LPEVLNKIKKGYLEN
-608 IEDPIAYISKR
+608 IEDPIGYISKR

-644 KIGRFT
+644 KVGRFT

-677 YNVKATFFI
+677 YNVKATFFV
-686 RTNYINDNPSLLRT
+686 RTNHIDDNPSLLRT

-711 SDNHL
+711 SDNHI

-728 AELTDKQA
+728 AEITDKQA
-736 EILQEDIILSYKK
+736 EAIQEDVILSYKK

-757 YVDGRPALQTYFRP
+757 YVDGRPALQAYFRP

-778 KGLMTVFDSGFS
+778 KGLMSVFDSGFS

-824 EIKITDGT
+824 EIKITDGS
-832 ILIMHMSDEAKF
+832 IVVMHMSDEAKF

>member
-1 MRIGKLK
+1 
-8 VLGIVIVTVLVIILG
+8 
-23 IIALN
+23 
-28 NKNNFTENN
+28 
-37 SKDYII
+37 
-43 YDSDEAIKD
+43 
-52 ALNEIKTTSKK
+52 
-63 SNIISDVNASEKVIS
+63 
-78 LNFVGLSTPETN
+78 
-90 YKLVNILEQYNTKS
+90 
-104 TFFLP
+104 
-109 GILATED
+109 
-116 TDIFEK
+116 
-122 LIEGNHKIG
+122 
-131 SNGLLGENKMEE
+131 
-143 YTEEELVDSFIRTN
+143 
-157 EIIQK
+157 
-162 WTRKNESILL
+162 
-172 YCNSTSYTDK
+172 
-182 VLKAAYVSGNEDV
+182 
-195 VKSKY
+195 
-200 ILNYRSFKSYEET
+200 
-213 LAYISKVPKGSIITV
+213 
-228 KLAGELD
+228 
-235 DTEYEQDEKP
+235 
-245 AEDMQGTIVENPLED
+245 
-260 FSEEERLIIVVEW
+260 
-273 IVKALNELN
+273 
-282 YNIVTCD
+282 
-289 ELQQYG
+289 
-295 EVDNGD
+295 
-301 ASNNS
+301 
-306 NNSTYYGSY
+306 
-315 YNKYEKNSISNSGSQ
+315 
-330 GSNNNFEYLEPIDLD
+330 
-345 VYYKNKAEELRVS
+345 
-358 NNGKKASIEG
+358 
-368 KVYTVQPSVAYSFYG
+368 
-383 ISNTTVLQD
+383 
-392 VLNKLNEQKI
+392 
-402 KATFFITEKDI
+402 
-413 SKNEEEIKEIV
+413 
-424 DNGHELQIMLV
+424 MLV

-459 FNQEATLVRYPYEV
+459 FNQDATLVRYPYEV
-473 QYSDEALE
+473 KYSDEALE

-499 TAVGKDGTIEE
+499 TAVGKDGTIED

-553 VDPIGYIDEG
+553 VDPIGYVDQG
-563 VKHNGYSFAKLSDLV
+563 VKHNGYSFAKLSELV
-578 KSEYVF
+578 TSEYVF

-593 LPEVLDKIKKGHLEN
+593 LPEVLNKIKKGYLEN
-608 IEDPIAYISKR
+608 IEDPIGYISNR

-644 KIGRFT
+644 KVGRFT

-677 YNVKATFFI
+677 YNVKATFFV
-686 RTNYINDNPSLLRT
+686 RTNHIDDNPSLLRT

-711 SDNHL
+711 SDNHI

-728 AELTDKQA
+728 AEITDKQA
-736 EILQEDIILSYKK
+736 EAIQEDVILSYKK

-757 YVDGRPALQTYFRP
+757 YVDGRPALQAYFRP

-778 KGLMTVFDSGFS
+778 KGLMSVFDSGFS

-832 ILIMHMSDEAKF
+832 ILVMHMSDEAKF

>member
-1 MRIGKLK
+1 MRISKLK
-8 VLGIVIVTVLVIILG
+8 MLGIVIAVVLVIILG
-23 IIALN
+23 IIVLN
-28 NKNNFTENN
+28 KKSNFTENDA
-37 SKDYII
+37 KDYII
-43 YDSDEAIKD
+43 YDSDKAIKD
-52 ALNEIKTTSKK
+52 ALSEIKTTSKK
-63 SNIISDVNASEKVIS
+63 SNILSDVNTSENVIS

-90 YKLVNILEQYNTKS
+90 DKLVNILEKYNTKS
-104 TFFLP
+104 TFFIP
-109 GILATED
+109 GILAAED

-122 LIEGNHKIG
+122 LIEGNHKVG

-162 WTRKNESILL
+162 WTNKNESILL

-213 LAYISKVPKGSIITV
+213 LAYISKIPKGSMITV

-235 DTEYEQDEKP
+235 DTEYKKDEKP

-260 FSEEERLIIVVEW
+260 FDEEERLLMVVEW

-295 EVDNGD
+295 EANDSD
-301 ASNNS
+301 TSNNS
-306 NNSTYYGSY
+306 SYYDSNNS
-315 YNKYEKNSISNSGSQ
+315 KNLTSNNGSQ
-330 GSNNNFEYLEPIDLD
+330 GSDNNFEYLEPIDLD
-345 VYYKNKAEELRVS
+345 VYYTNKAEELRVS
-358 NNGKKASIEG
+358 NKGKKASTEG
-368 KVYTVQPSVAYSFYG
+368 KVYTVQPSVGYSFYG
-383 ISNTTVLQD
+383 VSNTTVLQD
-392 VLNKLNEQKI
+392 VLNKLNNQKI

-413 SKNEEEIKEIV
+413 RNNEKEIKEIV

-459 FNQEATLVRYPYEV
+459 FNQDATLVRYPYEV

-499 TAVGKDGTIEE
+499 TAVGKDGTIED

-553 VDPIGYIDEG
+553 VDPIGYVDQG
-563 VKHNGYSFAKLSDLV
+563 VKHNGYSFAKLSELV
-578 KSEYVF
+578 TSEYVF

-593 LPEVLDKIKKGHLEN
+593 LPEVLNKIKKGYLEN
-608 IEDPIAYISKR
+608 IEDPIGYISNR

-644 KIGRFT
+644 KVGRFT

-677 YNVKATFFI
+677 YNVKATFFV
-686 RTNYINDNPSLLRT
+686 RTNHIDDNPSLLRT

-711 SDNHL
+711 SDNHI

-728 AELTDKQA
+728 AEITDKQA
-736 EILQEDIILSYKK
+736 EDIQEDVILSYKK

-757 YVDGRPALQTYFRP
+757 YVDGRPALQAYFRP

-778 KGLMTVFDSGFS
+778 KGLMSVFDSGFS

-824 EIKITDGT
+824 EIKITHGSMVV
-832 ILIMHMSDEAKF
+832 MHMSDEAKF

>member
-1 MRIGKLK
+1 MRISKLK
-8 VLGIVIVTVLVIILG
+8 MLGIVIAVVLVIILG
-23 IIALN
+23 IIVLN
-28 NKNNFTENN
+28 KKSNFTENDA
-37 SKDYII
+37 KDYII
-43 YDSDEAIKD
+43 YDSDKAIKD
-52 ALNEIKTTSKK
+52 ALSEIKTTSKK
-63 SNIISDVNASEKVIS
+63 SNILSDVNTSENVIS

-90 YKLVNILEQYNTKS
+90 DKLVNILKQYNTKS
-104 TFFLP
+104 TFFIP
-109 GILATED
+109 GILAAED

-122 LIEGNHKIG
+122 LIEGNHKVG

-162 WTRKNESILL
+162 WTNKNESILL

-213 LAYISKVPKGSIITV
+213 LAYISKIPKGSMITV

-235 DTEYEQDEKP
+235 DTEYKKDEKP

-260 FSEEERLIIVVEW
+260 FDEEERLLMVVEW

-295 EVDNGD
+295 EADD
-301 ASNNS
+301 SDTSNNS
-306 NNSTYYGSY
+306 SYYDSNNS
-315 YNKYEKNSISNSGSQ
+315 KNLTSNNGSQ
-330 GSNNNFEYLEPIDLD
+330 GSDNNFEYLEPIDLD
-345 VYYKNKAEELRVS
+345 VYYTNKAEELRVS
-358 NNGKKASIEG
+358 NKGKKASTEG
-368 KVYTVQPSVAYSFYG
+368 KVYTVQPSVGYSFYG
-383 ISNTTVLQD
+383 VSNTTVLQD
-392 VLNKLNEQKI
+392 VLNKLNNQKI

-413 SKNEEEIKEIV
+413 RNNEKEIKEIV

-459 FNQEATLVRYPYEV
+459 FNQDATLVRYPYEV

-499 TAVGKDGTIEE
+499 TAVGKDGTIED

-553 VDPIGYIDEG
+553 VDPIGYVDQG
-563 VKHNGYSFAKLSDLV
+563 VKHNGYSFAKLSELV
-578 KSEYVF
+578 TSEYVF

-593 LPEVLDKIKKGHLEN
+593 LPEVLNKIKKGYLEN
-608 IEDPIAYISKR
+608 IEDPIGYISNR

-644 KIGRFT
+644 KVGRFT

-677 YNVKATFFI
+677 YNVKATFFV
-686 RTNYINDNPSLLRT
+686 RTNHIDDNPSLLRT

-711 SDNHL
+711 SDNHI

-728 AELTDKQA
+728 AEITDKQA
-736 EILQEDIILSYKK
+736 EAIQEDVILSYKK

-757 YVDGRPALQTYFRP
+757 YVDGRPALQAYFRP

-778 KGLMTVFDSGFS
+778 KGLMSVFDSGFS

-824 EIKITDGT
+824 EIKITDGS
-832 ILIMHMSDEAKF
+832 ILVMHMSDEAKF

>member
-1 MRIGKLK
+1 MRISKLK
-8 VLGIVIVTVLVIILG
+8 MLGIVIAVVLVIILG
-23 IIALN
+23 IIVLN
-28 NKNNFTENN
+28 KKSNFTENDA
-37 SKDYII
+37 KDYII
-43 YDSDEAIKD
+43 YDSDKAIKD
-52 ALNEIKTTSKK
+52 ALSEIKTTSKK
-63 SNIISDVNASEKVIS
+63 SNILSDVNTSENVIS

-90 YKLVNILEQYNTKS
+90 DKLVNILKQYNTKS
-104 TFFLP
+104 TFFIP
-109 GILATED
+109 GILAAED

-122 LIEGNHKIG
+122 LIEGNHKVG

-162 WTRKNESILL
+162 WTNRNESILL

-213 LAYISKVPKGSIITV
+213 LAYISKIPKGSMITV

-235 DTEYEQDEKP
+235 DTEYKKDEKP

-260 FSEEERLIIVVEW
+260 FDEEERLLMVVEW

-295 EVDNGD
+295 EADD
-301 ASNNS
+301 SDTSNNS
-306 NNSTYYGSY
+306 SYYDSNNS
-315 YNKYEKNSISNSGSQ
+315 KNLTSNNGSQ
-330 GSNNNFEYLEPIDLD
+330 GSDNNFEYLEPIDLD
-345 VYYKNKAEELRVS
+345 VYYTNKAEELRVS
-358 NNGKKASIEG
+358 NKGKKASTEG
-368 KVYTVQPSVAYSFYG
+368 KVYTVQPSVGYSFYG
-383 ISNTTVLQD
+383 VSNTTVLQD
-392 VLNKLNEQKI
+392 VLNKLNNQKI

-413 SKNEEEIKEIV
+413 RNNEKEIKEIV

-459 FNQEATLVRYPYEV
+459 FNQDATLVRYPYEV

-499 TAVGKDGTIEE
+499 TAVGKDGTIED

-553 VDPIGYIDEG
+553 VDPIGYVDQG
-563 VKHNGYSFAKLSDLV
+563 VKHNGYSFAKLSELV
-578 KSEYVF
+578 TSEYVF

-593 LPEVLDKIKKGHLEN
+593 LPEVLNKIKKGYLEN
-608 IEDPIAYISKR
+608 IEDPIGYISNR

-644 KIGRFT
+644 KVGRFT

-677 YNVKATFFI
+677 YNVKATFFV
-686 RTNYINDNPSLLRT
+686 RTNHIDDNPSLLRT

-711 SDNHL
+711 SDNHI

-728 AELTDKQA
+728 AEITDKQA
-736 EILQEDIILSYKK
+736 EAIQEDVILSYKK

-757 YVDGRPALQTYFRP
+757 YVDGRPALQAYFRP

-778 KGLMTVFDSGFS
+778 KGLMSVFDSGFS

-824 EIKITDGT
+824 EIKITHGSMVV
-832 ILIMHMSDEAKF
+832 MHMSDEAKF